1 MTVIDKISFRFRMAD
16 EQFARNLYA
25 DWDGFCRRCV
35 TDILEEFFSRYD
47 NKGDYIE
54 VDRLDLDLGSIPQ
67 EKFYDEFPARLR
79 ETLERNFVPFAAEQP
94 LASSDDEGTAA
105 GILGRNAMSL
115 AEGKSFENLLH
126 YLKQGFCF
134 PEWAGGDFGLYE
146 EIRHFMEKADYRE
159 RLCAAL
165 AGHPQALAR
174 LLLQLESHQT
184 GKILSGAVGASD
196 AVPLLSL
203 FFSPS
208 FPAGQRERQRMLAL
222 MLEHVPQEVVRFI
235 HGTRES
241 GSLDSMAELLE
252 NPHVRRIMAA
262 ETEHHAEVG
271 LPEYW
276 YRLYGWLLEYYP
288 FNGVPMF
295 GDKRHFRLHLNRSL
309 LSFIHKRTYS
319 AYISKVGL
327 TVQFLQEV
335 FGTDYCL
342 TVLDIIYRRQRLN
355 PDGSPESGDS
365 YVWELYYMLLRLS
378 LIETAQQGTEQHKA
392 VDDGAVSGVSA
403 EPLTALMDRTVPFST
418 WLEDADI
425 PLSAKRDLLE
435 RLARENPESVLH
447 WIKGRP
453 DKGHL
458 KLLASLLAGTPALTW
473 LSGSVSLLLAETVSS
488 LMDRLDRI
496 QPKVS
501 WLKGTEQDKLET
513 IFTLS
518 ILSGIADNTFS
529 ASDSVNGQLL
539 RIAERLYK
547 EITGMEVVI
556 SADGNTVPGQL
567 LDFVDVLSSAGMETD
582 DGTQTYNIQDIPDK
596 ASASENGYGISSL
609 RELLSGNHVPEAAK
623 RRILLQW
630 FDTYRGDEARFLSA
644 LDAGHL
650 MESVV
655 RILGGTMLRQ
665 TVMRMAADRLDTYGT
680 VADGTPVLL
689 LDWLTDNMADIAE
702 IFSRTETDLWIS
714 LLRWMADSKSI
725 RNTVSDNGAMDA
737 ASLLLCALDDGREIT
752 TDRLDRL
759 AALTLHN
766 SHSRTGVEINVI
778 PAFLSYIRKRTL
790 SARWTDMDDVRAA
803 FERSLDGT
811 DDIGGWLRTAAY
823 SSARKWEV
831 FWHVAAEQPGEV
843 CRLIKENLAS
853 DKGTVALWGDI
864 AEVPAL
870 LALIRH
876 TDGTLADSL
885 ANTVQLLE
893 ASAHESGL
901 FSGGSAG
908 LEHSL
913 AEALLLFIATETDI
927 AGMDA
932 QTAVRRFISYWHR
945 AVTGQED
952 YPETD
957 RERWKK
963 LEQTAVDALQN
974 GIAVMKD
981 ITGETE
987 DYTGKKDT
995 KSGTAD
1001 DAEDSGYKSHD
1012 TLSGNVEETDDAL
1025 LAEQLAW
1032 LMSPSVSDT
1041 AKSQRLR
1048 HYARWQPELLWRLM
1062 RQATV
1067 TAGLDSPNAPMP
1079 FRQWAS
1085 WLGREALLETVS
1097 ENSLS
1102 LAETLRQT
1110 MEALAVRYGIGETE
1124 LTEALAV
1131 FMAGHSSGRTYYAD
1145 SSAIVREYITALNRI
1160 GAMPAM
1166 QISGEASATDSS
1178 GQEPAQAQTT
1188 EADKSLSTTMDAHT
1202 SEEQVLVERLVE
1214 EIEAALHLEETEKAL
1229 KEAAQPEYIEVPNA
1243 GLCLLALW
1251 LPRLF
1256 DMLGLLETG
1265 ADGKKDFKDT
1275 DTRIRAIFVLQRL
1288 VTDEKREYKEQELA
1302 FNRILAACPFSVPLP
1317 KTLELTDT
1325 ELQTVESMLAGVKSN
1340 WNKLK
1345 GTSVKGFQ
1353 RSFIERPGKLEQRE
1367 DKWVLYVEERSYD
1380 ILLDSLPWSYRRIR
1394 LPWLKKRMD
1403 VVWRD
1408 KEEFDF
1414 ENYNN

>member
-79 ETLERNFVPFAAEQP
+79 ETLERNFVPFATEQP
-94 LASSDDEGTAA
+94 LASSDDEGTDA
-105 GILGRNAMSL
+105 GILGRNATSL
-115 AEGKSFENLLH
+115 ADEKRFENLLH
-126 YLKQGFCF
+126 YLKHGFCF
-134 PEWAGGDFGLYE
+134 PEWAGSDFGLYE
-146 EIRHFMEKADYRE
+146 EIRHFMEKADFRE
-159 RLCAAL
+159 RLCAVL

-262 ETEHHAEVG
+262 ETEYHAEVG

-319 AYISKVGL
+319 AYISKAGL

-378 LIETAQQGTEQHKA
+378 LIEPAQQGTEQHKA

-403 EPLTALMDRTVPFST
+403 EPLAALTGRTVPFST

-425 PLSAKRDLLE
+425 PHSAKRDLLE
-435 RLARENPESVLH
+435 RLARENLESLLH

-458 KLLASLLAGTPALTW
+458 RLLASLLAGTPALTW

-529 ASDSVNGQLL
+529 ASDTVNGQLL
-539 RIAERLYK
+539 RIAESLYK
-547 EITGMEVVI
+547 EITEMEVI
-556 SADGNTVPGQL
+556 PADRNTVPGQL
-567 LDFVDVLSSAGMETD
+567 LEFVDVLSSAGMETD

-609 RELLSGNHVPEAAK
+609 RELLSGNHVPEDAK

-644 LDAGHL
+644 LDAGQL
-650 MESVV
+650 LESVV

-665 TVMRMAADRLDTYGT
+665 TVMRMAADRTDTYK
-680 VADGTPVLL
+680 AKEDSTPVFL

-714 LLRWMADSKSI
+714 LLRWMADSKGI

-737 ASLLLCALDDGREIT
+737 ASLLLRALDDGREIT

-759 AALTLHN
+759 AALTLHR
-766 SHSRTGVEINVI
+766 SYSRTGAEVNVI
-778 PAFLSYIRKRTL
+778 PALLSYIRKRTL
-790 SARWTDMDDVRAA
+790 SARRTDMDDARTA

-823 SSARKWEV
+823 TSEGKREV
-831 FWHVAAEQPGEV
+831 FRHAAAKQPGEV
-843 CRLIKENLAS
+843 CCLIRESSAS
-853 DKGTVALWGDI
+853 DKGTMALWGDI

-876 TDGTLADSL
+876 TDGALADAL

-957 RERWKK
+957 RERWEK
-963 LEQTAVDALQN
+963 LEQTAVDALQD
-974 GIAVMKD
+974 GITVIKD

-987 DYTGKKDT
+987 NYTDKKDME
-995 KSGTAD
+995 SGTAD
-1001 DAEDSGYKSHD
+1001 YAEDSGYKSHD

-1048 HYARWQPELLWRLM
+1048 QYARWQPELLWRLM
-1062 RQATV
+1062 RQAAV
-1067 TAGLDSPNAPMP
+1067 TAGPDSADAPIP

-1110 MEALAVRYGIGETE
+1110 MEALATRYGIGEAV
-1124 LTEALAV
+1124 LTEALAA

-1145 SSAIVREYITALNRI
+1145 SFVIVREYITALNRI
-1160 GAMPAM
+1160 GAMPTV
-1166 QISGEASATDSS
+1166 QIGGDVPTMVSS
-1178 GQEPAQAQTT
+1178 GQESAQSQTT
-1188 EADKSLSTTMDAHT
+1188 EADSRLSATMDGHT
-1202 SEEQVLVERLVE
+1202 PEEKVFVERLVE
-1214 EIEAALHLEETEKAL
+1214 EMEAALHLEETEKAL

-1256 DMLGLLETG
+1256 DMLGLLVTG
-1265 ADGKKDFKDT
+1265 ADGKKDLKDT
-1275 DTRIRAIFVLQRL
+1275 DARIRGIFILQRL

-1325 ELQTVESMLAGVKSN
+1325 EVQTVESMLAGVKSN
-1340 WNKLK
+1340 WDKLK

-1353 RSFIERPGKLEQRE
+1353 KSFIERPGKLEQRE

>member
-79 ETLERNFVPFAAEQP
+79 ETLERNFVPFATEQP
-94 LASSDDEGTAA
+94 LASSDDEGMAA

-115 AEGKSFENLLH
+115 AEEKSFENLLH
-126 YLKQGFCF
+126 YLKHGFCF
-134 PEWAGGDFGLYE
+134 PEWAGSDFSLYE
-146 EIRHFMEKADYRE
+146 EIRHFMEKANFRE
-159 RLCAAL
+159 SLCAVL

-196 AVPLLSL
+196 AVSLLSL

-208 FPAGQRERQRMLAL
+208 FPAGQRELQRMLAL

-262 ETEHHAEVG
+262 EMEHHAEVG

-319 AYISKVGL
+319 AYISKAGL

-378 LIETAQQGTEQHKA
+378 LIEPAQQGTEQHKA

-403 EPLTALMDRTVPFST
+403 EPLAALMDWRVPFST

-425 PLSAKRDLLE
+425 PHSAKRDLLE
-435 RLARENPESVLH
+435 RLSRENPESLLH

-458 KLLASLLAGTPALTW
+458 RLLASLLAGTPASTW

-488 LMDRLDRI
+488 LMDRLDKL
-496 QPKVS
+496 QADVS

-529 ASDSVNGQLL
+529 ASDTVNGQLL
-539 RIAERLYK
+539 RIAESLYK
-547 EITGMEVVI
+547 EITEMEVI
-556 SADGNTVPGQL
+556 PADGNTVPGQL
-567 LDFVDVLSSAGMETD
+567 LDFVGVLSSAGMVAD

-596 ASASENGYGISSL
+596 ASENGYGISSL
-609 RELLSGNHVPEAAK
+609 QELLSGNHVPEAAK

-630 FDTYRGDEARFLSA
+630 LDTYRGDEARFLSA

-655 RILGGTMLRQ
+655 HILGGTMLRQ
-665 TVMRMAADRLDTYGT
+665 TVMRMAVSYIVTHETKEDS
-680 VADGTPVLL
+680 TPVLL

-714 LLRWMADSKSI
+714 LLRWMADSKGI

-737 ASLLLCALDDGREIT
+737 ASLLLRALDVGREIT

-759 AALTLHN
+759 AALTMHR
-766 SHSRTGVEINVI
+766 SYFRTGAEVNVI
-778 PAFLSYIRKRTL
+778 PAFLSHIRKRTL
-790 SARWTDMDDVRAA
+790 SARRTDMDDARTA

-823 SSARKWEV
+823 TSEGKREV
-831 FWHVAAEQPGEV
+831 FRHAAAEQPSEV
-843 CRLIKENLAS
+843 CRLIRESSAS
-853 DKGTVALWGDI
+853 DKGTMALWGDI

-876 TDGTLADSL
+876 TDGALADVL
-885 ANTVQLLE
+885 ANTVRLLE
-893 ASAHESGL
+893 TSAYESGL

-927 AGMDA
+927 AGMNA

-945 AVTGQED
+945 AVTGQEG

-957 RERWKK
+957 RERWEK
-963 LEQTAVDALQN
+963 LEQTAVDALQD
-974 GIAVMKD
+974 GIAVIKD
-981 ITGETE
+981 ITGEAE
-987 DYTGKKDT
+987 NYTGEKDT

-1001 DAEDSGYKSHD
+1001 DADDSGYKSHD
-1012 TLSGNVEETDDAL
+1012 TFSGNEEETNDAL
-1025 LAEQLAW
+1025 LTEQLAW

-1048 HYARWQPELLWRLM
+1048 HYARWQPEMFWRLM
-1062 RQATV
+1062 RQAAV

-1110 MEALAVRYGIGETE
+1110 MEAL
-1124 LTEALAV
+1124 
-1131 FMAGHSSGRTYYAD
+1131 
-1145 SSAIVREYITALNRI
+1145 SA
-1160 GAMPAM
+1160 
-1166 QISGEASATDSS
+1166 
-1178 GQEPAQAQTT
+1178 
-1188 EADKSLSTTMDAHT
+1188 
-1202 SEEQVLVERLVE
+1202 
-1214 EIEAALHLEETEKAL
+1214 
-1229 KEAAQPEYIEVPNA
+1229 
-1243 GLCLLALW
+1243 
-1251 LPRLF
+1251 
-1256 DMLGLLETG
+1256 
-1265 ADGKKDFKDT
+1265 
-1275 DTRIRAIFVLQRL
+1275 
-1288 VTDEKREYKEQELA
+1288 
-1302 FNRILAACPFSVPLP
+1302 
-1317 KTLELTDT
+1317 
-1325 ELQTVESMLAGVKSN
+1325 
-1340 WNKLK
+1340 
-1345 GTSVKGFQ
+1345 
-1353 RSFIERPGKLEQRE
+1353 
-1367 DKWVLYVEERSYD
+1367 
-1380 ILLDSLPWSYRRIR
+1380 
-1394 LPWLKKRMD
+1394 
-1403 VVWRD
+1403 
-1408 KEEFDF
+1408 
-1414 ENYNN
+1414 

>member
-1 MTVIDKISFRFRMAD
+1 MTVIDKISFSFRMAD
-16 EQFARNLYA
+16 EPFARGLYV
-25 DWDGFCRRCV
+25 DWDRFCRCCV
-35 TDILEEFFSRYD
+35 TDILEEFFSKYD

-79 ETLERNFVPFAAEQP
+79 ETLERNFVPFVTEQP

-115 AEGKSFENLLH
+115 AEEKSFGNLLH
-126 YLKQGFCF
+126 YLKHGFCF
-134 PEWAGGDFGLYE
+134 PEWAGGDFSLYE

-159 RLCAAL
+159 RLCAVL
-165 AGHPQALAR
+165 AVHPQALAR

-184 GKILSGAVGASD
+184 GIILSGAVGVSD

-208 FPAGQRERQRMLAL
+208 FPTGQRERQRMLAL

-241 GSLDSMAELLE
+241 GSLDSMAELLD
-252 NPHVRRIMAA
+252 NPQVRRIMSA
-262 ETEHHAEVG
+262 ETEHHAEID

-288 FNGVPMF
+288 FNGVPMY

-319 AYISKVGL
+319 AYISKAGL
-327 TVQFLQEV
+327 TMQFLQEV
-335 FGTDYCL
+335 FGTDHFL
-342 TVLDIIYRRQRLN
+342 TVLDIIYHRQRLN

-378 LIETAQQGTEQHKA
+378 LIEPAQQGTEQHKA
-392 VDDGAVSGVSA
+392 VDDGAVSDVSA
-403 EPLTALMDRTVPFST
+403 EPLAALMGRTVPFST

-435 RLARENPESVLH
+435 RLARENPESLQH

-458 KLLASLLAGTPALTW
+458 RLLASLLAGTPALTW

-496 QPKVS
+496 QTKVS
-501 WLKGTEQDKLET
+501 WLRETEQDKLET
-513 IFTLS
+513 IFTIS
-518 ILSGIADNTFS
+518 VLSGIADNTFS
-529 ASDSVNGQLL
+529 ASDSVSGQLL

-547 EITGMEVVI
+547 EITEIEVI
-556 SADGNTVPGQL
+556 PADGNAVPGQL
-567 LDFVDVLSSAGMETD
+567 LEFVGVLSSAGMVTD
-582 DGTQTYNIQDIPDK
+582 DGTQIYNIQDIPDK

-609 RELLSGNHVPEAAK
+609 QELLSGNHVPEAAK

-644 LDAGHL
+644 LDAGQL
-650 MESVV
+650 LESVV
-655 RILGGTMLRQ
+655 RILGGTMLRL
-665 TVMRMAADRLDTYGT
+665 TVMRMAISYIVTHETKGDS
-680 VADGTPVLL
+680 TPVLL
-689 LDWLTDNMADIAE
+689 LNWLTDNMADIAE

-714 LLRWMADSKSI
+714 LLRWMADSKGI

-737 ASLLLCALDDGREIT
+737 ASLLLRALDDGREIT

-759 AALTLHN
+759 AELTMHR
-766 SHSRTGVEINVI
+766 SYFCTGAEVNVI
-778 PAFLSYIRKRTL
+778 PAFLSYVRKRTP
-790 SARWTDMDDVRAA
+790 SAHWTDMDDARAA

-811 DDIGGWLRTAAY
+811 DEIGGWLRIAAY
-823 SSARKWEV
+823 TSARKREV
-831 FWHVAAEQPGEV
+831 FRHATAEQPGEV
-843 CRLIKENLAS
+843 CRLIRESIAP
-853 DKGTVALWGDI
+853 DKGTVALWSSI
-864 AEVPAL
+864 AEVPVL
-870 LALIRH
+870 LALVRH
-876 TDGTLADSL
+876 QDGALADAL
-885 ANTVQLLE
+885 ANTVRLLE
-893 ASAHESGL
+893 TSAHESGL

-908 LEHSL
+908 LKHSL

-945 AVTGQED
+945 AVTGQEG

-957 RERWKK
+957 WERWKK
-963 LEQTAVDALQN
+963 LEQTAVDALQD
-974 GIAVMKD
+974 GITVIKD
-981 ITGETE
+981 IAGETE
-987 DYTGKKDT
+987 DYTGKKDME
-995 KSGTAD
+995 SGTAD

-1012 TLSGNVEETDDAL
+1012 TFSGNEEETDDAL
-1025 LAEQLAW
+1025 LTEQLAW

-1062 RQATV
+1062 RQASV
-1067 TAGLDSPNAPMP
+1067 TASSDSPDASIP
-1079 FRQWAS
+1079 FRQWGS

-1110 MEALAVRYGIGETE
+1110 MEALTARYGIGEAV
-1124 LTEALAV
+1124 LTEALAA
-1131 FMAGHSSGRTYYAD
+1131 FMAGHSSGRTSYAG
-1145 SSAIVREYITALNRI
+1145 SSAIVREYIKALNRI
-1160 GAMPAM
+1160 SAMPAM
-1166 QISGEASATDSS
+1166 QIGGEASATVSCGEES
-1178 GQEPAQAQTT
+1178 AQFQTT
-1188 EADKSLSTTMDAHT
+1188 EADNCLSAVMDDHAP
-1202 SEEQVLVERLVE
+1202 EKQVPVERLVRE
-1214 EIEAALHLEETEKAL
+1214 MEAALHLEETERVL
-1229 KEAAQPEYIEVPNA
+1229 KEATQPQYLEVPNA
-1243 GLCLLALW
+1243 GLCMLVLW

-1256 DMLGLLETG
+1256 DMLGLLETR
-1265 ADGKKDFKDT
+1265 ADGKKDFRDIGA
-1275 DTRIRAIFVLQRL
+1275 RIRAIFVLQRL
-1288 VTDEKREYKEQELA
+1288 VTDEHREYKEQELA
-1302 FNRILAACPFSVPLP
+1302 FNRILTTCPFCVPLP

-1325 ELQTVESMLAGVKSN
+1325 EVQTVESMLAGVRSN
-1340 WNKLK
+1340 WDKLK

-1353 RSFIERPGKLEQRE
+1353 RSFIERPGKLEQRD

-1380 ILLDSLPWSYRRIR
+1380 ILLDSLPWSYCTIR
-1394 LPWLKKRMD
+1394 LPWLKKRIE
-1403 VVWRD
+1403 VVWRER
-1408 KEEFDF
+1408 KEFDS
-1414 ENYNN
+1414 

>member
-1 MTVIDKISFRFRMAD
+1 M
-16 EQFARNLYA
+16 
-25 DWDGFCRRCV
+25 
-35 TDILEEFFSRYD
+35 
-47 NKGDYIE
+47 
-54 VDRLDLDLGSIPQ
+54 
-67 EKFYDEFPARLR
+67 
-79 ETLERNFVPFAAEQP
+79 
-94 LASSDDEGTAA
+94 
-105 GILGRNAMSL
+105 
-115 AEGKSFENLLH
+115 
-126 YLKQGFCF
+126 
-134 PEWAGGDFGLYE
+134 
-146 EIRHFMEKADYRE
+146 
-159 RLCAAL
+159 
-165 AGHPQALAR
+165 
-174 LLLQLESHQT
+174 
-184 GKILSGAVGASD
+184 
-196 AVPLLSL
+196 
-203 FFSPS
+203 
-208 FPAGQRERQRMLAL
+208 
-222 MLEHVPQEVVRFI
+222 
-235 HGTRES
+235 
-241 GSLDSMAELLE
+241 
-252 NPHVRRIMAA
+252 
-262 ETEHHAEVG
+262 
-271 LPEYW
+271 
-276 YRLYGWLLEYYP
+276 
-288 FNGVPMF
+288 
-295 GDKRHFRLHLNRSL
+295 
-309 LSFIHKRTYS
+309 
-319 AYISKVGL
+319 
-327 TVQFLQEV
+327 
-335 FGTDYCL
+335 
-342 TVLDIIYRRQRLN
+342 
-355 PDGSPESGDS
+355 
-365 YVWELYYMLLRLS
+365 
-378 LIETAQQGTEQHKA
+378 
-392 VDDGAVSGVSA
+392 
-403 EPLTALMDRTVPFST
+403 
-418 WLEDADI
+418 
-425 PLSAKRDLLE
+425 
-435 RLARENPESVLH
+435 
-447 WIKGRP
+447 
-453 DKGHL
+453 
-458 KLLASLLAGTPALTW
+458 
-473 LSGSVSLLLAETVSS
+473 
-488 LMDRLDRI
+488 MDRLDRI

-501 WLKGTEQDKLET
+501 WLKGAEQDKLET

-529 ASDSVNGQLL
+529 ASDTVNGQLL
-539 RIAERLYK
+539 RIAESLYK
-547 EITGMEVVI
+547 EITEMEVI
-556 SADGNTVPGQL
+556 PADGNTVPGQL
-567 LDFVDVLSSAGMETD
+567 LDFVDALSSAGMVTD
-582 DGTQTYNIQDIPDK
+582 DGTQTYNKDIPGK
-596 ASASENGYGISSL
+596 ASENGYGISSL

-630 FDTYRGDEARFLSA
+630 FDTYRGDEARSLSA

-665 TVMRMAADRLDTYGT
+665 TVMRMAADRTATYGT
-680 VADGTPVLL
+680 EDGNTPVLL
-689 LDWLTDNMADIAE
+689 LDWLTGNMTDIAE
-702 IFSRTETDLWIS
+702 IFSRTETGLWIS
-714 LLRWMADSKSI
+714 LLRWMANPKGI

-737 ASLLLCALDDGREIT
+737 ASLLLRALNDGREIT

-759 AALTLHN
+759 AELTMHRFYP
-766 SHSRTGVEINVI
+766 RTGAEVNVI
-778 PAFLSYIRKRTL
+778 PALLSNMRKRTL
-790 SARWTDMDDVRAA
+790 SVRRTDRDDALAA

-811 DDIGGWLRTAAY
+811 DEIGGWLRIAAY
-823 SSARKWEV
+823 TSARKREV
-831 FWHVAAEQPGEV
+831 FRYAAAKQPGEV

-870 LALIRH
+870 LALVRH
-876 TDGTLADSL
+876 TDGVLADAL
-885 ANTVQLLE
+885 ANTVRLLE
-893 ASAHESGL
+893 TSVYESGL

-913 AEALLLFIATETDI
+913 AEALLLFIATETNI
-927 AGMDA
+927 AGLDV

-957 RERWKK
+957 WERWKK
-963 LEQTAVDALQN
+963 LEQTAVDALQD
-974 GIAVMKD
+974 GITVIKD
-981 ITGETE
+981 ITGEAE
-987 DYTGKKDT
+987 NYTGEKDT

-1012 TLSGNVEETDDAL
+1012 TFSGNEEETNDAL
-1025 LAEQLAW
+1025 LTEQLAW

-1062 RQATV
+1062 RQASV
-1067 TAGLDSPNAPMP
+1067 TAGPDCADALIP

-1160 GAMPAM
+1160 GAMPTV
-1166 QISGEASATDSS
+1166 QIGGDVPTMVSS
-1178 GQEPAQAQTT
+1178 GQEFAQAQTT
-1188 EADKSLSTTMDAHT
+1188 EADKSLSATMDNRT
-1202 SEEQVLVERLVE
+1202 SEGQVLVEQLVE
-1214 EIEAALHLEETEKAL
+1214 EMKAAIHLEETEKAL

-1265 ADGKKDFKDT
+1265 ADGKKDFRDT
-1275 DTRIRAIFVLQRL
+1275 DARIRAIFVLQRL

-1353 RSFIERPGKLEQRE
+1353 KSFIERPGKLEQRE
-1367 DKWVLYVEERSYD
+1367 DKWVLYVEKRSYD

>member
-79 ETLERNFVPFAAEQP
+79 ETLERNFVPFATKQP
-94 LASSDDEGTAA
+94 LASSDDEGTDA
-105 GILGRNAMSL
+105 GILGRNATSL
-115 AEGKSFENLLH
+115 ADEKRFENLLH
-126 YLKQGFCF
+126 YLKHGFCF
-134 PEWAGGDFGLYE
+134 PEWAGGDFSLYE
-146 EIRHFMEKADYRE
+146 EIRHFMEKADFRE
-159 RLCAAL
+159 RLCAVL
-165 AGHPQALAR
+165 AGHPQALTR

-319 AYISKVGL
+319 AYISKAGL

-378 LIETAQQGTEQHKA
+378 LIEPAQQGTEQHKA

-403 EPLTALMDRTVPFST
+403 EPLAALTGRRVSFST

-425 PLSAKRDLLE
+425 PHSAKRDLLE
-435 RLARENPESVLH
+435 RLARENPESLLH

-488 LMDRLDRI
+488 LMDWLDRI

-501 WLKGTEQDKLET
+501 WLKGTEQDKLGT

-529 ASDSVNGQLL
+529 ASDTVNGQLL
-539 RIAERLYK
+539 RIAERLNR

-556 SADGNTVPGQL
+556 SADGRTVPEQL
-567 LDFVDVLSSAGMETD
+567 LEFVGVLSSAGMVTD

-609 RELLSGNHVPEAAK
+609 QELLSGNHVPEAAK

-650 MESVV
+650 LESVV

-665 TVMRMAADRLDTYGT
+665 TVMRMAADHITAYRTEEDSMS
-680 VADGTPVLL
+680 VLL
-689 LDWLTDNMADIAE
+689 LDWLTGNMADTAE

-714 LLRWMADSKSI
+714 LLRWMADSKGI
-725 RNTVSDNGAMDA
+725 RNTVSDNGTMDA
-737 ASLLLCALDDGREIT
+737 VSLLFRALDDGREIT

-759 AALTLHN
+759 AEMHR
-766 SHSRTGVEINVI
+766 SYSRTGAEVNVI
-778 PAFLSYIRKRTL
+778 PAFLSYVRKRTP
-790 SARWTDMDDVRAA
+790 SAHWTDMDDARAA

-823 SSARKWEV
+823 TSARKREV
-831 FWHVAAEQPGEV
+831 FRHAAAEQPGEV
-843 CRLIKENLAS
+843 CCLIKENLAS
-853 DKGTVALWGDI
+853 DKGTMALWGDI

-876 TDGTLADSL
+876 TDGALADAL
-885 ANTVQLLE
+885 ANTVRLLE
-893 ASAHESGL
+893 TSAHESGL

-927 AGMDA
+927 AGMDV

-957 RERWKK
+957 RERWEK
-963 LEQTAVDALQN
+963 LEQTAVDALQD
-974 GIAVMKD
+974 GITVIKD
-981 ITGETE
+981 ITGGTE
-987 DYTGKKDT
+987 NYTGEKDT

-1001 DAEDSGYKSHD
+1001 HAEDSVYKSHD
-1012 TLSGNVEETDDAL
+1012 TLSGNVEETNDAL

-1041 AKSQRLR
+1041 AKLQRLR
-1048 HYARWQPELLWRLM
+1048 HYARWQPKLLWRLM
-1062 RQATV
+1062 RQVAV

-1097 ENSLS
+1097 ENSLL

-1110 MEALAVRYGIGETE
+1110 MEALAARYGIGEAV
-1124 LTEALAV
+1124 LTEALAA
-1131 FMAGHSSGRTYYAD
+1131 FMAGHTSGRTYYAD
-1145 SSAIVREYITALNRI
+1145 SFVIVREYITALNRI
-1160 GAMPAM
+1160 GAMPTV
-1166 QISGEASATDSS
+1166 QIGGDVPTTASS
-1178 GQEPAQAQTT
+1178 GQESAQAQTT
-1188 EADKSLSTTMDAHT
+1188 GSDNSLSATKNDHT
-1202 SEEQVLVERLVE
+1202 LEKQVLVEQLVE
-1214 EIEAALHLEETEKAL
+1214 EMETALHLKETEKAL
-1229 KEAAQPEYIEVPNA
+1229 KEAAQPEYIEVLNA

-1265 ADGKKDFKDT
+1265 ADGKKDFRDT
-1275 DTRIRAIFVLQRL
+1275 DARIRAIFVLQRL

-1394 LPWLKKRMD
+1394 LPWLKMRMD

>member
-35 TDILEEFFSRYD
+35 TDILEEFFSKYD

-79 ETLERNFVPFAAEQP
+79 ETLERNFVPFATEQP
-94 LASSDDEGTAA
+94 LASSGDKGMAA

-115 AEGKSFENLLH
+115 AVEKRFENLLH
-126 YLKQGFCF
+126 YLKHGFCF
-134 PEWAGGDFGLYE
+134 PEWAGSDFGLYE

-235 HGTRES
+235 HGTREP

-262 ETEHHAEVG
+262 ETEYHAEVG

-295 GDKRHFRLHLNRSL
+295 GDKRHFRLHLNRNL

-319 AYISKVGL
+319 AYISKAGL

-378 LIETAQQGTEQHKA
+378 LIEPAQQGTEQHKA

-403 EPLTALMDRTVPFST
+403 EQIAALMDRTVPFST

-425 PLSAKRDLLE
+425 PHSAKRDLLE
-435 RLARENPESVLH
+435 RLARENPESLLH
-447 WIKGRP
+447 WIKDRP

-458 KLLASLLAGTPALTW
+458 RLLVSLLAGTPALTW

-496 QPKVS
+496 QTNVS

-529 ASDSVNGQLL
+529 ASDTVNGQLL
-539 RIAERLYK
+539 RIAECLYK
-547 EITGMEVVI
+547 EITEMEVI
-556 SADGNTVPGQL
+556 PAGGNTVPGQL
-567 LDFVDVLSSAGMETD
+567 LEFVGVLSSAGMVTD
-582 DGTQTYNIQDIPDK
+582 DGTQTYNIQDIPGK
-596 ASASENGYGISSL
+596 VSENGYGISSL
-609 RELLSGNHVPEAAK
+609 QELLSGNYVPEATK

-630 FDTYRGDEARFLSA
+630 FDTYRDDEARFLSA

-665 TVMRMAADRLDTYGT
+665 TVMRMVANRTATYET
-680 VADGTPVLL
+680 KEDSTPVLL

-714 LLRWMADSKSI
+714 LLRWTADSKGI

-737 ASLLLCALDDGREIT
+737 ASLLLRALNDGREIT

-759 AALTLHN
+759 AELTMHR
-766 SHSRTGVEINVI
+766 SYSRAGAEVNVI
-778 PAFLSYIRKRTL
+778 PALLSYIRKRTL
-790 SARWTDMDDVRAA
+790 SAHWTDMDDARAA

-823 SSARKWEV
+823 TSEGKREV
-831 FWHVAAEQPGEV
+831 FRHAAAEQPGEV

-853 DKGTVALWGDI
+853 DKGSVALWGDI
-864 AEVPAL
+864 AEVPVL

-876 TDGTLADSL
+876 TDGALADVL
-885 ANTVQLLE
+885 ANTVRLLE
-893 ASAHESGL
+893 TSAYESGL

-908 LEHSL
+908 LELSL

-945 AVTGQED
+945 AVTGQEG

-957 RERWKK
+957 WERWKK
-963 LEQTAVDALQN
+963 LEQTAVDALQD
-974 GIAVMKD
+974 GITVIKY
-981 ITGETE
+981 IIGETE
-987 DYTGKKDT
+987 NYTGEKDT
-995 KSGTAD
+995 KSGTTD
-1001 DAEDSGYKSHD
+1001 NVEDSGYKSQD
-1012 TLSGNVEETDDAL
+1012 TLSGNVEKTDDAL
-1025 LAEQLAW
+1025 LAGELAW

-1048 HYARWQPELLWRLM
+1048 QYARWQPELLWRLM
-1062 RQATV
+1062 RQAAV
-1067 TAGLDSPNAPMP
+1067 TAGPDSADTPIP

-1110 MEALAVRYGIGETE
+1110 MEALAAWYGIGETE
-1124 LTEALAV
+1124 LTEALAA

-1145 SSAIVREYITALNRI
+1145 SSVIVREYITALNRI
-1160 GAMPAM
+1160 GAMPTV
-1166 QISGEASATDSS
+1166 QIGGDVPTMVSS
-1178 GQEPAQAQTT
+1178 GQESAQAQTT
-1188 EADKSLSTTMDAHT
+1188 EADNSLSATMNDHT
-1202 SEEQVLVERLVE
+1202 LEKQVLVEQLVE
-1214 EIEAALHLEETEKAL
+1214 EMKAALHLKETEKAL
-1229 KEAAQPEYIEVPNA
+1229 KEVAQPEYIEVPNA

-1256 DMLGLLETG
+1256 DMLGLLETD
-1265 ADGKKDFKDT
+1265 ADGKKDFRDT
-1275 DTRIRAIFVLQRL
+1275 DARIRAIFVLQRL

-1317 KTLELTDT
+1317 KILELTDT
-1325 ELQTVESMLAGVKSN
+1325 EVQTVESMLAGVKSN

-1353 RSFIERPGKLEQRE
+1353 KSFIERPGKLEQRE

>member
-16 EQFARNLYA
+16 EQFVRNLYA

-35 TDILEEFFSRYD
+35 TDILEEFFSKYD
-47 NKGDYIE
+47 NTGDYIE
-54 VDRLDLDLGSIPQ
+54 VDCLNLDLGSIPQ
-67 EKFYDEFPARLR
+67 EKFYDEFPVRLR
-79 ETLERNFVPFAAEQP
+79 ETLERNFVPFATEQP
-94 LASSDDEGTAA
+94 LASSDDEGTDA
-105 GILGRNAMSL
+105 GILGRNATSL
-115 AEGKSFENLLH
+115 AEEKSFENLLH
-126 YLKQGFCF
+126 YLKHGFCF
-134 PEWAGGDFGLYE
+134 PEWAGSDFGLYE
-146 EIRHFMEKADYRE
+146 EIRHFMEKADSRE

-203 FFSPS
+203 FFSLS

-252 NPHVRRIMAA
+252 NPHVRRIMSA

-355 PDGSPESGDS
+355 PDGSPESEDS

-403 EPLTALMDRTVPFST
+403 EPLAALTGRTVPFST

-425 PLSAKRDLLE
+425 PHSAKRDLLE
-435 RLARENPESVLH
+435 RLARENPESLLH

-458 KLLASLLAGTPALTW
+458 RLLASLLAGTPALTG

-496 QPKVS
+496 QTKVS

-529 ASDSVNGQLL
+529 ASDTVSGQLL
-539 RIAERLYK
+539 RIAESLYK
-547 EITGMEVVI
+547 EITEMEVI
-556 SADGNTVPGQL
+556 PADGNTVPGQL
-567 LDFVDVLSSAGMETD
+567 LEFVGVLSSAGMVTD

-596 ASASENGYGISSL
+596 ASENGYGISSL
-609 RELLSGNHVPEAAK
+609 RELLSGNHIPETAK

-630 FDTYRGDEARFLSA
+630 FDTYRDDEARFLSA

-665 TVMRMAADRLDTYGT
+665 TVMQMAADRLDTYGT
-680 VADGTPVLL
+680 VADGTSVLL

-714 LLRWMADSKSI
+714 LLRWMADSKGI

-737 ASLLLCALDDGREIT
+737 ASLLLRALDDGREIT

-759 AALTLHN
+759 AVLTLHY
-766 SHSRTGVEINVI
+766 SHSRTGAEVNVI
-778 PAFLSYIRKRTL
+778 PAFLSYIRKQTA
-790 SARWTDMDDVRAA
+790 SARRTDRDDARAA

-823 SSARKWEV
+823 TSEGKREV
-831 FWHVAAEQPGEV
+831 FRHAAAEQPGEV

-870 LALIRH
+870 LALARH
-876 TDGTLADSL
+876 TDGALADAL

-927 AGMDA
+927 AGMDV

-957 RERWKK
+957 RERWEK
-963 LEQTAVDALQN
+963 LEQTAVDALQD
-974 GIAVMKD
+974 GITVIKD
-981 ITGETE
+981 ISGETE
-987 DYTGKKDT
+987 NYTDKKDT

-1032 LMSPSVSDT
+1032 LMSPPVSDT

-1048 HYARWQPELLWRLM
+1048 QYARWQPELLWRLM
-1062 RQATV
+1062 RQAAV

-1085 WLGREALLETVS
+1085 WLGREALFETVS

-1110 MEALAVRYGIGETE
+1110 MEALAARYGIGEAV
-1124 LTEALAV
+1124 LTEALAA

-1145 SSAIVREYITALNRI
+1145 SFVIVREYITALNRI
-1160 GAMPAM
+1160 GAMPTV
-1166 QISGEASATDSS
+1166 QIGGDVPTTASSS
-1178 GQEPAQAQTT
+1178 QESAQSQTT
-1188 EADKSLSTTMDAHT
+1188 EADNSLSATMDDHT

-1214 EIEAALHLEETEKAL
+1214 EIEAALHLKEAEKAL

-1256 DMLGLLETG
+1256 DMLGLLEAN
-1265 ADGKKDFKDT
+1265 ADGKKDLRDT
-1275 DTRIRAIFVLQRL
+1275 AARIRAIFILQRL
-1288 VTDEKREYKEQELA
+1288 VTEEKREYREQELA
-1302 FNRILAACPFSVPLP
+1302 LNRILTGCPFHVPLP
-1317 KTLELTDT
+1317 RTLELTDNEIRT
-1325 ELQTVESMLAGVKSN
+1325 AESMLSGVKAN
-1340 WNKLK
+1340 WDKMK

-1353 RSFIERPGKLEQRE
+1353 KSFIERPGKLEQRE

-1380 ILLDSLPWSYRRIR
+1380 ILLDSLPWSYRTIR
-1394 LPWLKKRMD
+1394 LPWLKKRIN
-1403 VVWRD
+1403 VIWRD

>member
-79 ETLERNFVPFAAEQP
+79 ETLERNFVPFATEQP
-94 LASSDDEGTAA
+94 LASSGDEETAA
-105 GILGRNAMSL
+105 GILGRNVMSL
-115 AEGKSFENLLH
+115 AEEKSFENLLH
-126 YLKQGFCF
+126 YLKHGFCF
-134 PEWAGGDFGLYE
+134 PEWAGSDFGLYE
-146 EIRHFMEKADYRE
+146 EIRHFMEKADYWE
-159 RLCAAL
+159 RLCAVL

-184 GKILSGAVGASD
+184 GKILSGAIGASD

-208 FPAGQRERQRMLAL
+208 FPVGQQERQRMLAL

-252 NPHVRRIMAA
+252 NPHVRCIMAA
-262 ETEHHAEVG
+262 ETEHHAEIG

-319 AYISKVGL
+319 AYISKAGL

-378 LIETAQQGTEQHKA
+378 LIEPAQQGTEQHKA
-392 VDDGAVSGVSA
+392 VDDGAVSDVSA
-403 EPLTALMDRTVPFST
+403 EPLAALTGRTVPFST
-418 WLEDADI
+418 WLEDANI
-425 PLSAKRDLLE
+425 PHSAKRDLLE
-435 RLARENPESVLH
+435 RLARENPESLLH

-458 KLLASLLAGTPALTW
+458 RLLASLLAGTPALTW

-496 QPKVS
+496 QTKVS

-529 ASDSVNGQLL
+529 ASDTVNGQLL
-539 RIAERLYK
+539 RIAESLYK
-547 EITGMEVVI
+547 EITEMEVI
-556 SADGNTVPGQL
+556 PADGNTVPGQL
-567 LDFVDVLSSAGMETD
+567 LEFVGVLSSAGMVTD

-655 RILGGTMLRQ
+655 HILGGTMLRQ
-665 TVMRMAADRLDTYGT
+665 TVMRM
-680 VADGTPVLL
+680 VADHITAYRTEEDSMSVLL
-689 LDWLTDNMADIAE
+689 LDWLTGNMADTAE

-714 LLRWMADSKSI
+714 LLRWMADSKGI

-737 ASLLLCALDDGREIT
+737 ASLLLRALDVGREIT

-766 SHSRTGVEINVI
+766 SHSRTGAEVNVI
-778 PAFLSYIRKRTL
+778 PAFLSYIRKRTP
-790 SARWTDMDDVRAA
+790 SARITDRNDARAA

-811 DDIGGWLRTAAY
+811 DDIGGWLRTVAY
-823 SSARKWEV
+823 TSEGKRKV
-831 FWHVAAEQPGEV
+831 FRHVAAEQPGEV

-853 DKGTVALWGDI
+853 DKGTVTLWGDI

-870 LALIRH
+870 LALARH
-876 TDGTLADSL
+876 TDGALADSL

-927 AGMDA
+927 AGMDV

-957 RERWKK
+957 WERWKK
-963 LEQTAVDALQN
+963 LEQTAVDALQD
-974 GIAVMKD
+974 GITVIKD
-981 ITGETE
+981 ITGEAE
-987 DYTGKKDT
+987 NYTGEKNT

-1012 TLSGNVEETDDAL
+1012 TFSGNEKETNDAL
-1025 LAEQLAW
+1025 LTEQLAW

-1062 RQATV
+1062 RQASV
-1067 TAGLDSPNAPMP
+1067 TAGPDCADALIP

-1110 MEALAVRYGIGETE
+1110 MEALAVRYGIRETE

-1145 SSAIVREYITALNRI
+1145 SSAIVREYIAALNRI

-1178 GQEPAQAQTT
+1178 GQESAQAQTT
-1188 EADKSLSTTMDAHT
+1188 EADNSLSATMDDHT

-1214 EIEAALHLEETEKAL
+1214 EIEAALHLKEAEKAL

-1265 ADGKKDFKDT
+1265 ADGKKDFRDT
-1275 DTRIRAIFVLQRL
+1275 DARIRAIFVLQRL

-1353 RSFIERPGKLEQRE
+1353 KSFIERPGKLEQRE

>member
-35 TDILEEFFSRYD
+35 TDILEEFFSKYD

-79 ETLERNFVPFAAEQP
+79 ETLERNFVPFATEQP
-94 LASSDDEGTAA
+94 LASSGNEGTAA
-105 GILGRNAMSL
+105 GILGRNATSL
-115 AEGKSFENLLH
+115 ADEKRFENLLH
-126 YLKQGFCF
+126 YLKHGFCF
-134 PEWAGGDFGLYE
+134 PEWAGSDFGLYE

-159 RLCAAL
+159 RLCAVL
-165 AGHPQALAR
+165 AGHPQALTR

-184 GKILSGAVGASD
+184 GKILSGAVGISD

-241 GSLDSMAELLE
+241 GSLDSMAERLE
-252 NPHVRRIMAA
+252 NSHVRRIMAA
-262 ETEHHAEVG
+262 ETEYHAEVG

-319 AYISKVGL
+319 AYISKAGL

-378 LIETAQQGTEQHKA
+378 LIEPAQQGTEQHKA

-403 EPLTALMDRTVPFST
+403 EPLAALTGRRVPFST

-425 PLSAKRDLLE
+425 PHSAKRDLLE
-435 RLARENPESVLH
+435 RLARENPESLLH

-458 KLLASLLAGTPALTW
+458 RLLASLLAGTPALTW

-501 WLKGTEQDKLET
+501 WLKGTEQDKLGT

-529 ASDSVNGQLL
+529 ASDTVNGQLL
-539 RIAERLYK
+539 RIAESLYK
-547 EITGMEVVI
+547 EITEMEVI
-556 SADGNTVPGQL
+556 PADGNTVPGQL
-567 LDFVDVLSSAGMETD
+567 LDFVGVLSSAGMVTD

-596 ASASENGYGISSL
+596 ASENGYGISSL
-609 RELLSGNHVPEAAK
+609 QELLSGNHVPEAAK

-630 FDTYRGDEARFLSA
+630 LDTYRGDEARFLSA

-650 MESVV
+650 LESVV
-655 RILGGTMLRQ
+655 RILSGTMLRQ
-665 TVMRMAADRLDTYGT
+665 TVMRIAADHITAYRTEEDSMS
-680 VADGTPVLL
+680 VLL
-689 LDWLTDNMADIAE
+689 LDWLTGNMPDIAE

-714 LLRWMADSKSI
+714 LLRWTADSKGI

-737 ASLLLCALDDGREIT
+737 ASLLLRALDVGREIT
-752 TDRLDRL
+752 TDKLDRL
-759 AALTLHN
+759 AELTMHR
-766 SHSRTGVEINVI
+766 SYSRTGAEVNVI
-778 PAFLSYIRKRTL
+778 PALLSYVRKRTP
-790 SARWTDMDDVRAA
+790 SAHWTDMDDARAA

-823 SSARKWEV
+823 TSARKREV
-831 FWHVAAEQPGEV
+831 FRHATAEQPGEV

-876 TDGTLADSL
+876 TDGALADAL
-885 ANTVQLLE
+885 ANTVRLLE
-893 ASAHESGL
+893 TSAHESGL

-913 AEALLLFIATETDI
+913 AEALLLFIATETNI

-957 RERWKK
+957 RERWEK
-963 LEQTAVDALQN
+963 LVQTAVNALQD

-981 ITGETE
+981 IAGETE
-987 DYTGKKDT
+987 DYTGKKDME
-995 KSGTAD
+995 SGTAD
-1001 DAEDSGYKSHD
+1001 DAEDSGYKSQD

-1048 HYARWQPELLWRLM
+1048 HYARWQPEMLWRLM
-1062 RQATV
+1062 RQAAV
-1067 TAGLDSPNAPMP
+1067 TAGPDSADTPIP
-1079 FRQWAS
+1079 FRQWVS

-1097 ENSLS
+1097 ENSLL

-1110 MEALAVRYGIGETE
+1110 MEALAAQYGIGEAV
-1124 LTEALAV
+1124 LTEALAA
-1131 FMAGHSSGRTYYAD
+1131 FMAGHSSDRTYYAD
-1145 SSAIVREYITALNRI
+1145 SFVIVREYITALNRI

-1166 QISGEASATDSS
+1166 QISGEASATDSA
-1178 GQEPAQAQTT
+1178 GQESAQVQTT
-1188 EADKSLSTTMDAHT
+1188 EADNSLSATMDGHT
-1202 SEEQVLVERLVE
+1202 PQEKVLVERLVE
-1214 EIEAALHLEETEKAL
+1214 EMEAALHLEETEKAL

-1275 DTRIRAIFVLQRL
+1275 DARIRAIFVLQRL

-1353 RSFIERPGKLEQRE
+1353 KSFIERPGKLEQRE

>member
-54 VDRLDLDLGSIPQ
+54 VDCLNLDLGSIPQ
-67 EKFYDEFPARLR
+67 EKFYDEFPSRLR
-79 ETLERNFVPFAAEQP
+79 ETLERNFVPFVTEQP
-94 LASSDDEGTAA
+94 LASSGDEGTAA
-105 GILGRNAMSL
+105 GILGQNAMSL
-115 AEGKSFENLLH
+115 AVEKRFENLLH
-126 YLKQGFCF
+126 YLKHGFCF
-134 PEWAGGDFGLYE
+134 PEWAGSDFGLYE

-159 RLCAAL
+159 RLCAVL

-252 NPHVRRIMAA
+252 NPHVRCIMSA

-319 AYISKVGL
+319 AYISKAGL

-378 LIETAQQGTEQHKA
+378 LIEPAQQGTEQHKA
-392 VDDGAVSGVSA
+392 VDDGAVSGVST
-403 EPLTALMDRTVPFST
+403 EPLAALTGRTVPFST

-425 PLSAKRDLLE
+425 PHSAKRDLLE
-435 RLARENPESVLH
+435 RLARENPESLLH

-458 KLLASLLAGTPALTW
+458 RLLASLLAGTPALTW

-501 WLKGTEQDKLET
+501 WLKGAEQDKLET

-529 ASDSVNGQLL
+529 ASDTVNGQLL
-539 RIAERLYK
+539 RIAESLYK
-547 EITGMEVVI
+547 EITEMEVI
-556 SADGNTVPGQL
+556 PADRNTVPGQL
-567 LDFVDVLSSAGMETD
+567 LEFVDVLSSAGMETD
-582 DGTQTYNIQDIPDK
+582 DGTQTYNKDIPGK
-596 ASASENGYGISSL
+596 ASENGYGISSL

-630 FDTYRGDEARFLSA
+630 FDTYRGDEARSLSA

-655 RILGGTMLRQ
+655 HILGGTMLRQ

-714 LLRWMADSKSI
+714 LLRWMADSKGI

-737 ASLLLCALDDGREIT
+737 ASLLLRALDVGREIT

-759 AALTLHN
+759 AVLTLHN
-766 SHSRTGVEINVI
+766 SHSRTDAEVNAI
-778 PAFLSYIRKRTL
+778 PAFLSYVRK
-790 SARWTDMDDVRAA
+790 WTPYAHWTNMDDA
-803 FERSLDGT
+803 
-811 DDIGGWLRTAAY
+811 
-823 SSARKWEV
+823 
-831 FWHVAAEQPGEV
+831 
-843 CRLIKENLAS
+843 
-853 DKGTVALWGDI
+853 
-864 AEVPAL
+864 
-870 LALIRH
+870 
-876 TDGTLADSL
+876 L

-945 AVTGQED
+945 AVTGQEG

-957 RERWKK
+957 WERWKK
-963 LEQTAVDALQN
+963 LEQTAVDALQD
-974 GIAVMKD
+974 GITVIKD

-987 DYTGKKDT
+987 NYTGEKDT

-1001 DAEDSGYKSHD
+1001 HAEDSGYKSHD
-1012 TLSGNVEETDDAL
+1012 TLSGNVEKTDDAL

-1062 RQATV
+1062 RQASVTV
-1067 TAGLDSPNAPMP
+1067 GPDSPDAPIP
-1079 FRQWAS
+1079 FRQWVS

-1110 MEALAVRYGIGETE
+1110 MEALSAWYGIGETE
-1124 LTEALAV
+1124 LTEALAA
-1131 FMAGHSSGRTYYAD
+1131 FMAGHTSGRTYYAD
-1145 SSAIVREYITALNRI
+1145 SFVIVREYITALNRI
-1160 GAMPAM
+1160 GAMPTV
-1166 QISGEASATDSS
+1166 QIGGDVPTTASSS
-1178 GQEPAQAQTT
+1178 QESAQSQTT
-1188 EADKSLSTTMDAHT
+1188 EADNSLSATMDDHT

-1214 EIEAALHLEETEKAL
+1214 EIEAALHLKEAEKAL

-1265 ADGKKDFKDT
+1265 ANGKKDFRDT
-1275 DTRIRAIFVLQRL
+1275 DARIRAIFVLQRL

-1353 RSFIERPGKLEQRE
+1353 KSFIERPGKLEQRE
-1367 DKWVLYVEERSYD
+1367 DKWVLYVEKRSYD

>member
-35 TDILEEFFSRYD
+35 TDILEEFFSKYD

-79 ETLERNFVPFAAEQP
+79 ETLERNFVPFATEQP
-94 LASSDDEGTAA
+94 LASSDDEGMAA

-115 AEGKSFENLLH
+115 AEEKSFENLLH
-126 YLKQGFCF
+126 YLKHGFCF
-134 PEWAGGDFGLYE
+134 PEWAGSDFGLYE
-146 EIRHFMEKADYRE
+146 EVRHFMEKADFRE
-159 RLCAAL
+159 RLCAVL
-165 AGHPQALAR
+165 AGHSQAFAR

-196 AVPLLSL
+196 AIPLLSL

-319 AYISKVGL
+319 AYISKAGL

-365 YVWELYYMLLRLS
+365 YVRELYYMLLRLS
-378 LIETAQQGTEQHKA
+378 LLEPAQQGTEQHKA

-403 EPLTALMDRTVPFST
+403 EPLAALTGRTVPFST

-425 PLSAKRDLLE
+425 PHSAKRDLLE
-435 RLARENPESVLH
+435 RLARENPESLLH

-496 QPKVS
+496 QTKVS
-501 WLKGTEQDKLET
+501 WLKGAEQDKLET

-529 ASDSVNGQLL
+529 ASDTVNGQLL

-547 EITGMEVVI
+547 KITGMEVVI

-567 LDFVDVLSSAGMETD
+567 LEFVGVLSSAGMVTD

-596 ASASENGYGISSL
+596 VSENGYGISSL
-609 RELLSGNHVPEAAK
+609 QELLSGNHIPEAAK

-630 FDTYRGDEARFLSA
+630 FDTYQSDEARFLSA

-665 TVMRMAADRLDTYGT
+665 TLMRMAADRLDTYGT
-680 VADGTPVLL
+680 VADGTLVLL

-714 LLRWMADSKSI
+714 LLRWMADSKGI

-737 ASLLLCALDDGREIT
+737 ASLLLHALDDGRVIT

-759 AALTLHN
+759 AELTLHR
-766 SHSRTGVEINVI
+766 SHSRTGAEVNVI
-778 PAFLSYIRKRTL
+778 PALLSYIRKRTL
-790 SARWTDMDDVRAA
+790 SARWTDMDDARAA

-823 SSARKWEV
+823 TSARKREV
-831 FWHVAAEQPGEV
+831 FRHAAAEQPGEV
-843 CRLIKENLAS
+843 CCLIKENLAS
-853 DKGTVALWGDI
+853 DKGTMALWGDI

-876 TDGTLADSL
+876 TDGALADAL
-885 ANTVQLLE
+885 ANTVRLLE
-893 ASAHESGL
+893 TSAYESGL

-927 AGMDA
+927 AGMDV

-957 RERWKK
+957 RERWEK
-963 LEQTAVDALQN
+963 LEQTAVDALQD
-974 GIAVMKD
+974 GITVIKD

-987 DYTGKKDT
+987 NYTGEKDT

-1001 DAEDSGYKSHD
+1001 YAEDSGYKSQD

-1048 HYARWQPELLWRLM
+1048 HYARWQPGLLWRLI
-1062 RQATV
+1062 RQAAV
-1067 TAGLDSPNAPMP
+1067 SASSDSPDASIP

-1145 SSAIVREYITALNRI
+1145 SSAIVREYIAALNRI

-1178 GQEPAQAQTT
+1178 GQESAQAQTT
-1188 EADKSLSTTMDAHT
+1188 EADKSLSATMDNRT
-1202 SEEQVLVERLVE
+1202 SEGQVLVEQLVE
-1214 EIEAALHLEETEKAL
+1214 EMEAALHLKETEKAL

-1275 DTRIRAIFVLQRL
+1275 DARIRAIFVLQRL
-1288 VTDEKREYKEQELA
+1288 VTDERREK
-1302 FNRILAACPFSVPLP
+1302 
-1317 KTLELTDT
+1317 
-1325 ELQTVESMLAGVKSN
+1325 
-1340 WNKLK
+1340 NKY
-1345 GTSVKGFQ
+1345 
-1353 RSFIERPGKLEQRE
+1353 I
-1367 DKWVLYVEERSYD
+1367 
-1380 ILLDSLPWSYRRIR
+1380 
-1394 LPWLKKRMD
+1394 
-1403 VVWRD
+1403 
-1408 KEEFDF
+1408 
-1414 ENYNN
+1414 

>member
-25 DWDGFCRRCV
+25 DWDGFCHRCV
-35 TDILEEFFSRYD
+35 TDILEEFFSKYD

-79 ETLERNFVPFAAEQP
+79 ETLERNFMPFVTEQP
-94 LASSDDEGTAA
+94 LASSGDEGTAA
-105 GILGRNAMSL
+105 GILGRNVMSL
-115 AEGKSFENLLH
+115 AEEKSFENLLH

-134 PEWAGGDFGLYE
+134 PEWAGGDFSLYE
-146 EIRHFMEKADYRE
+146 EIRYFMEKANFRE
-159 RLCAAL
+159 RLCAVL

-252 NPHVRRIMAA
+252 NPHVRCIMAA

-276 YRLYGWLLEYYP
+276 YRLYDWLLEYYP

-319 AYISKVGL
+319 AYISKAGL

-378 LIETAQQGTEQHKA
+378 LIEPAQQGTEQHKA

-403 EPLTALMDRTVPFST
+403 EPLAALTGRRVPFST

-425 PLSAKRDLLE
+425 PHSAKRDLLE
-435 RLARENPESVLH
+435 RLARENPESLLH
-447 WIKGRP
+447 WIKDRP

-458 KLLASLLAGTPALTW
+458 RLLASLLAGTPALTW

-529 ASDSVNGQLL
+529 ASDTVNGQLL
-539 RIAERLYK
+539 RIAESLYK
-547 EITGMEVVI
+547 EITEIEVI
-556 SADGNTVPGQL
+556 PADGNAVPGQM
-567 LDFVDVLSSAGMETD
+567 LDFVDALSSAGMVTD
-582 DGTQTYNIQDIPDK
+582 DGTQIYNIQDIPDK

-609 RELLSGNHVPEAAK
+609 QELLSGNHVPEATK

-644 LDAGHL
+644 LDAGQL
-650 MESVV
+650 LESVV

-665 TVMRMAADRLDTYGT
+665 TVMRMAADRTDIYK
-680 VADGTPVLL
+680 AKEDSTPVFL

-714 LLRWMADSKSI
+714 LLRWMADSKGI

-737 ASLLLCALDDGREIT
+737 ASLLLRALDDGREIT

-759 AALTLHN
+759 AALTLHR
-766 SHSRTGVEINVI
+766 SYSRTGAEVNVI
-778 PAFLSYIRKRTL
+778 PALLSYIRKRTL
-790 SARWTDMDDVRAA
+790 SARRTDMDDARTA

-823 SSARKWEV
+823 TSEGKREV
-831 FWHVAAEQPGEV
+831 FRHAAAKQPGEV
-843 CRLIKENLAS
+843 CCLIRESSAS
-853 DKGTVALWGDI
+853 DKGTMALWGDI

-870 LALIRH
+870 LTLIRH
-876 TDGTLADSL
+876 TDGALADAL

-957 RERWKK
+957 RERWEK
-963 LEQTAVDALQN
+963 LEQTAVDALQD

-981 ITGETE
+981 IAGETE
-987 DYTGKKDT
+987 DYTGKKDME
-995 KSGTAD
+995 SGTVD
-1001 DAEDSGYKSHD
+1001 DAEDSGYKSQD
-1012 TLSGNVEETDDAL
+1012 TLSGNVEETDNAL

-1048 HYARWQPELLWRLM
+1048 HYVRWQPGLLWRIM

-1067 TAGLDSPNAPMP
+1067 TASSDSPDASIP

-1110 MEALAVRYGIGETE
+1110 MEALAARYGIGETE
-1124 LTEALAV
+1124 LTEALAA

-1145 SSAIVREYITALNRI
+1145 SSAIVREYIAALNRI
-1160 GAMPAM
+1160 GAMPTV
-1166 QISGEASATDSS
+1166 QIGGDVPTTASS
-1178 GQEPAQAQTT
+1178 GQESAQSQTT
-1188 EADKSLSTTMDAHT
+1188 
-1202 SEEQVLVERLVE
+1202 
-1214 EIEAALHLEETEKAL
+1214 
-1229 KEAAQPEYIEVPNA
+1229 EAAQPEYIEVPNA

-1275 DTRIRAIFVLQRL
+1275 DARIRAIFVLQRL

-1325 ELQTVESMLAGVKSN
+1325 EIQTVESMLAGVKSN

-1345 GTSVKGFQ
+1345 GTSAKGFQ
-1353 RSFIERPGKLEQRE
+1353 KSFIERPGKLEQRE
-1367 DKWVLYVEERSYD
+1367 DKWVLYVEKRSYD

>member
-35 TDILEEFFSRYD
+35 TDILEEFFSKYD

-79 ETLERNFVPFAAEQP
+79 ETLERNFVPFATEQP
-94 LASSDDEGTAA
+94 LASSGDEGTAA
-105 GILGRNAMSL
+105 GILGRNATSL
-115 AEGKSFENLLH
+115 VVEKRFENLLH
-126 YLKQGFCF
+126 YLKHGFCF
-134 PEWAGGDFGLYE
+134 PEWAGDDFSLYE

-208 FPAGQRERQRMLAL
+208 FPAGQQERQRMLAL

-252 NPHVRRIMAA
+252 NPHVRCIMAA
-262 ETEHHAEVG
+262 ETEHHAEIG

-319 AYISKVGL
+319 AYISKAGL

-378 LIETAQQGTEQHKA
+378 LIEPAQQGTEQHKA
-392 VDDGAVSGVSA
+392 VDDGAVSDVSA
-403 EPLTALMDRTVPFST
+403 EPLAALTGRTLPFST

-425 PLSAKRDLLE
+425 PHSAKKDLLE
-435 RLARENPESVLH
+435 RLARENPESLLH

-458 KLLASLLAGTPALTW
+458 RLLASLLAGTPASTW

-496 QPKVS
+496 QTKVS

-529 ASDSVNGQLL
+529 ASYTVNGQLL
-539 RIAERLYK
+539 RIAESLYK
-547 EITGMEVVI
+547 EITEMEVI
-556 SADGNTVPGQL
+556 PADGNTVPVQL
-567 LDFVDVLSSAGMETD
+567 LDFVDALSSAGMVTD
-582 DGTQTYNIQDIPDK
+582 DGTQTYNKDIPDK
-596 ASASENGYGISSL
+596 ASENGYGISSL
-609 RELLSGNHVPEAAK
+609 QELLSGNHVPEDAK

-655 RILGGTMLRQ
+655 HILGGTMLRQ
-665 TVMRMAADRLDTYGT
+665 TVMRMAVDHITAYRTEEDSMS
-680 VADGTPVLL
+680 VLL

-714 LLRWMADSKSI
+714 LLRWMADSKGI

-737 ASLLLCALDDGREIT
+737 ASLLLRALDVGREIT

-766 SHSRTGVEINVI
+766 SHSRTGAEVNVI

-790 SARWTDMDDVRAA
+790 SARRTDRNDVRAA

-823 SSARKWEV
+823 PSARKWEV
-831 FWHVAAEQPGEV
+831 FRHVAAEQPGEV

-853 DKGTVALWGDI
+853 DKGTMALWGDI
-864 AEVPAL
+864 AEIPAL

-876 TDGTLADSL
+876 TDGALADAL

-893 ASAHESGL
+893 ASTHESGL

-945 AVTGQED
+945 AVTGQEG

-957 RERWKK
+957 WERWKK
-963 LEQTAVDALQN
+963 LEQTAVDALQD
-974 GIAVMKD
+974 GITVIKD

-987 DYTGKKDT
+987 NYTGEKDT

-1001 DAEDSGYKSHD
+1001 YAEDSGYKSQD

-1048 HYARWQPELLWRLM
+1048 HYARWQPGLLWRLM

-1067 TAGLDSPNAPMP
+1067 TASSDSPDASIP

-1085 WLGREALLETVS
+1085 WLGREALIETVS

-1110 MEALAVRYGIGETE
+1110 MEALATRYGIGEAV
-1124 LTEALAV
+1124 LTEALAA

-1145 SSAIVREYITALNRI
+1145 SFVIVREYIKALNRI
-1160 GAMPAM
+1160 GAMPTV
-1166 QISGEASATDSS
+1166 QIGGDVPTMVSS
-1178 GQEPAQAQTT
+1178 GQESAQSQTT
-1188 EADKSLSTTMDAHT
+1188 EADSRLSATMDGHAP
-1202 SEEQVLVERLVE
+1202 EEQVLVERLVE
-1214 EIEAALHLEETEKAL
+1214 EMEAALHLEETKKTL

-1275 DTRIRAIFVLQRL
+1275 DARIRAIFVLQRL

-1325 ELQTVESMLAGVKSN
+1325 EIQTVESMLAGVKSN
-1340 WNKLK
+1340 WDKLK

-1394 LPWLKKRMD
+1394 LPWLKKKIN
-1403 VVWRD
+1403 VIWRD

>member
-35 TDILEEFFSRYD
+35 TDILEEFFSKYD

-79 ETLERNFVPFAAEQP
+79 ETLERNFVPFATEQP
-94 LASSDDEGTAA
+94 LASSGDEGTAA
-105 GILGRNAMSL
+105 GILGRNATSL
-115 AEGKSFENLLH
+115 VVEKSFENLLH
-126 YLKQGFCF
+126 YLKHGFCF
-134 PEWAGGDFGLYE
+134 PEWAGSDFGLYE
-146 EIRHFMEKADYRE
+146 EVRHFMEKADYRE
-159 RLCAAL
+159 RLCAVL

-262 ETEHHAEVG
+262 ETEHHAEIG

-319 AYISKVGL
+319 AYISKAGL

-378 LIETAQQGTEQHKA
+378 LIEPAQQGTEQHKA

-403 EPLTALMDRTVPFST
+403 ESLAALTGRRVPFST

-425 PLSAKRDLLE
+425 PHSAKRDLLE
-435 RLARENPESVLH
+435 RLARENPESLLH

-458 KLLASLLAGTPALTW
+458 RLLASLLAGTPALTW

-529 ASDSVNGQLL
+529 ASDSVSGQLL

-547 EITGMEVVI
+547 EITGMKVVI

-567 LDFVDVLSSAGMETD
+567 LDFVDVLSSAGMVTD
-582 DGTQTYNIQDIPDK
+582 DGTQTYNKDIPDK
-596 ASASENGYGISSL
+596 ASENGYGISSL
-609 RELLSGNHVPEAAK
+609 QELLSGNHVPEDAK

-655 RILGGTMLRQ
+655 RILGGTMLRK
-665 TVMRMAADRLDTYGT
+665 TVMRMAADRTDTYE
-680 VADGTPVLL
+680 AKEDSTPVFL
-689 LDWLTDNMADIAE
+689 LDWLTDNMADIAK

-714 LLRWMADSKSI
+714 LLRWMADSKGI

-759 AALTLHN
+759 AVLTLHN
-766 SHSRTGVEINVI
+766 SHSRTDAEVNAI
-778 PAFLSYIRKRTL
+778 PAFLSYVRK
-790 SARWTDMDDVRAA
+790 WTPYAHWTNMDDA
-803 FERSLDGT
+803 
-811 DDIGGWLRTAAY
+811 
-823 SSARKWEV
+823 
-831 FWHVAAEQPGEV
+831 
-843 CRLIKENLAS
+843 
-853 DKGTVALWGDI
+853 
-864 AEVPAL
+864 
-870 LALIRH
+870 
-876 TDGTLADSL
+876 L

-945 AVTGQED
+945 AVTGQEG

-957 RERWKK
+957 WERWKK
-963 LEQTAVDALQN
+963 LEQTAVDALQD
-974 GIAVMKD
+974 GITVIKD

-987 DYTGKKDT
+987 NYTGEKDT

-1001 DAEDSGYKSHD
+1001 HAEDSGYKSHD
-1012 TLSGNVEETDDAL
+1012 TLSGNVEKTDDAL

-1062 RQATV
+1062 RQASVTV
-1067 TAGLDSPNAPMP
+1067 GPDSPDAPIP
-1079 FRQWAS
+1079 FRQWVS

-1110 MEALAVRYGIGETE
+1110 MEALSAWYGIGETE
-1124 LTEALAV
+1124 LTEALAA
-1131 FMAGHSSGRTYYAD
+1131 FMAGHTSGRTYYAD
-1145 SSAIVREYITALNRI
+1145 SFVIVREYITALNRI
-1160 GAMPAM
+1160 GAMPTV
-1166 QISGEASATDSS
+1166 QIGGDVPTTASSS
-1178 GQEPAQAQTT
+1178 QESAQSQTT
-1188 EADKSLSTTMDAHT
+1188 EADNSLSATMDDHT

-1214 EIEAALHLEETEKAL
+1214 EIEAALHLKEAEKAL

-1265 ADGKKDFKDT
+1265 ANGKKDFRDT
-1275 DTRIRAIFVLQRL
+1275 DARIRAIFVLQRL

-1353 RSFIERPGKLEQRE
+1353 KSFIERPGKLEQRE

>member
-1 MTVIDKISFRFRMAD
+1 MAD

-35 TDILEEFFSRYD
+35 TDILEEFFSKYD

-79 ETLERNFVPFAAEQP
+79 ETLERNFVPFATEQP
-94 LASSDDEGTAA
+94 LASSGDEGTAA
-105 GILGRNAMSL
+105 GILGRNATSL
-115 AEGKSFENLLH
+115 VVEKRFENLLH
-126 YLKQGFCF
+126 YLKHGFCF
-134 PEWAGGDFGLYE
+134 PEWAGDDFSLYE

-208 FPAGQRERQRMLAL
+208 FPAGQQERQRMLAL

-252 NPHVRRIMAA
+252 NPHVRCIMAA
-262 ETEHHAEVG
+262 ETEHHAEIG

-319 AYISKVGL
+319 AYISKAGL

-378 LIETAQQGTEQHKA
+378 LIEPAQQGTEQHKA
-392 VDDGAVSGVSA
+392 VDDGAVSDVSA
-403 EPLTALMDRTVPFST
+403 EPLAALTGRTLPFST

-425 PLSAKRDLLE
+425 PHSAKKDLLE
-435 RLARENPESVLH
+435 RLARENPESLLH

-458 KLLASLLAGTPALTW
+458 RLLASLLAGTPASTW

-496 QPKVS
+496 QTKVS

-529 ASDSVNGQLL
+529 ASYTVNGQLL
-539 RIAERLYK
+539 RIAESLYK
-547 EITGMEVVI
+547 EITEMEVI
-556 SADGNTVPGQL
+556 PADGNTVPVQL
-567 LDFVDVLSSAGMETD
+567 LDFVDALSSAGMVTD
-582 DGTQTYNIQDIPDK
+582 DGTQTYNKDIPDK
-596 ASASENGYGISSL
+596 ASENGYGISSL
-609 RELLSGNHVPEAAK
+609 QELLSGNHVPEDAK

-655 RILGGTMLRQ
+655 HILGGTMLRQ
-665 TVMRMAADRLDTYGT
+665 TVMRMAVDHITAYRTEEDSMS
-680 VADGTPVLL
+680 VLL

-714 LLRWMADSKSI
+714 LLRWMADSKGI

-737 ASLLLCALDDGREIT
+737 ASLLLRALDVGREIT

-766 SHSRTGVEINVI
+766 SHSRTGAEVNVI

-790 SARWTDMDDVRAA
+790 SARRTDRNDVRAA

-823 SSARKWEV
+823 PSARKWEV
-831 FWHVAAEQPGEV
+831 FRHVAAEQPGEV

-853 DKGTVALWGDI
+853 DKGTMALWGDI
-864 AEVPAL
+864 AEIPAL

-876 TDGTLADSL
+876 TDGALADAL

-893 ASAHESGL
+893 ASTHESGL

-945 AVTGQED
+945 AVTGQEG

-957 RERWKK
+957 WERWKK
-963 LEQTAVDALQN
+963 LEQTAVDALQD
-974 GIAVMKD
+974 GITVIKD

-987 DYTGKKDT
+987 NYTGEKDT

-1001 DAEDSGYKSHD
+1001 YAEDSGYKSQD

-1048 HYARWQPELLWRLM
+1048 HYARWQPGLLWRLM

-1067 TAGLDSPNAPMP
+1067 TASSDSPDASIP

-1085 WLGREALLETVS
+1085 WLGREALIETVS

-1110 MEALAVRYGIGETE
+1110 MEALATRYGIGEAV
-1124 LTEALAV
+1124 LTEALAA

-1145 SSAIVREYITALNRI
+1145 SFVIVREYIKALNRI
-1160 GAMPAM
+1160 GAMPTV
-1166 QISGEASATDSS
+1166 QIGGDVPTMVSS
-1178 GQEPAQAQTT
+1178 GQESAQSQTT
-1188 EADKSLSTTMDAHT
+1188 EADSRLSATMDGHAP
-1202 SEEQVLVERLVE
+1202 EEQVLVERLVE
-1214 EIEAALHLEETEKAL
+1214 EMEAALHLEETKKTL

-1275 DTRIRAIFVLQRL
+1275 DARIRAIFVLQRL

-1325 ELQTVESMLAGVKSN
+1325 EIQTVESMLAGVKSN
-1340 WNKLK
+1340 WDKLK

-1394 LPWLKKRMD
+1394 LPWLKKKIN
-1403 VVWRD
+1403 VIWRD

>member
-16 EQFARNLYA
+16 EHFARNLYA

-79 ETLERNFVPFAAEQP
+79 ETLERNFVPFATEQP
-94 LASSDDEGTAA
+94 LASSGDKGMAA

-115 AEGKSFENLLH
+115 AVEKRFENLLH
-126 YLKQGFCF
+126 YLKHGFYF
-134 PEWAGGDFGLYE
+134 PEWIGSDFGLYE
-146 EIRHFMEKADYRE
+146 EIRHFMEKADFRE
-159 RLCAAL
+159 RLCAVL

-252 NPHVRRIMAA
+252 NPHVRRVMAA

-276 YRLYGWLLEYYP
+276 YRLYDWLLEYYP

-319 AYISKVGL
+319 AYISKAGL

-365 YVWELYYMLLRLS
+365 YVRELYYMLLRLS
-378 LIETAQQGTEQHKA
+378 LLEPAQQGTEQHKA

-403 EPLTALMDRTVPFST
+403 EPLAALTGRTVPFST

-425 PLSAKRDLLE
+425 PHSAKRDLLE
-435 RLARENPESVLH
+435 RLARENPESLLH

-567 LDFVDVLSSAGMETD
+567 LDFVDVLSSAGMVTD

-609 RELLSGNHVPEAAK
+609 RELLSGNHIPETAK

-655 RILGGTMLRQ
+655 HILGGTMLRQ

-680 VADGTPVLL
+680 VADGTLVLL

-714 LLRWMADSKSI
+714 LLRWMADSKGI

-737 ASLLLCALDDGREIT
+737 ASLLLRALDVGREIT

-759 AALTLHN
+759 AELTMHY
-766 SHSRTGVEINVI
+766 SHSRTSAEVNVI

-823 SSARKWEV
+823 PSARKWEV
-831 FWHVAAEQPGEV
+831 FRHVAAEQPGEV

-864 AEVPAL
+864 VEVPAL

-876 TDGTLADSL
+876 TDGALADAL
-885 ANTVQLLE
+885 ANTVRLLE
-893 ASAHESGL
+893 TSAYESGL

-927 AGMDA
+927 AGMDV

-957 RERWKK
+957 RERWEK
-963 LEQTAVDALQN
+963 LEQTAVDALQD
-974 GIAVMKD
+974 GITVIKD
-981 ITGETE
+981 ITGGTE
-987 DYTGKKDT
+987 NYTGEKDT

-1001 DAEDSGYKSHD
+1001 HAEDSVYKSHD
-1012 TLSGNVEETDDAL
+1012 TLSGNVEETNDAL

-1041 AKSQRLR
+1041 AKLQRLR
-1048 HYARWQPELLWRLM
+1048 HYARWQPKLLWRLM
-1062 RQATV
+1062 RQVAV

-1097 ENSLS
+1097 ENSLL

-1110 MEALAVRYGIGETE
+1110 MEALAARYGIGEAV
-1124 LTEALAV
+1124 LTEALAT
-1131 FMAGHSSGRTYYAD
+1131 FMAGHTSGRTYYAD
-1145 SSAIVREYITALNRI
+1145 SFVIVREYITALNRI
-1160 GAMPAM
+1160 GAMPTV
-1166 QISGEASATDSS
+1166 QIGGDVPTTASS
-1178 GQEPAQAQTT
+1178 GQESAQAQTT
-1188 EADKSLSTTMDAHT
+1188 GSDNSLSATKNDHT
-1202 SEEQVLVERLVE
+1202 LEKQVLVEQLVE
-1214 EIEAALHLEETEKAL
+1214 EMETALHLKETEKAL

-1256 DMLGLLETG
+1256 DMLGLLETN
-1265 ADGKKDFKDT
+1265 ADGKKDFRDT
-1275 DTRIRAIFVLQRL
+1275 DARIRAIFVLQRL

-1340 WNKLK
+1340 WDKLK

-1353 RSFIERPGKLEQRE
+1353 KSFIERPGKLEQRE

>member
-1 MTVIDKISFRFRMAD
+1 MAD

-35 TDILEEFFSRYD
+35 TDILEEFFSKYD

-79 ETLERNFVPFAAEQP
+79 ETLERNFVPFATEQP
-94 LASSDDEGTAA
+94 LASSDDEGMAA
-105 GILGRNAMSL
+105 GILGRNATSL
-115 AEGKSFENLLH
+115 AEEKSFENLLH
-126 YLKQGFCF
+126 YLKHGFCF
-134 PEWAGGDFGLYE
+134 PEWAGSDFGLYE
-146 EIRHFMEKADYRE
+146 EVRHFMEKADFRE
-159 RLCAAL
+159 RLCAVL
-165 AGHPQALAR
+165 AGHSQAFAR

-319 AYISKVGL
+319 AYISKAGL

-378 LIETAQQGTEQHKA
+378 LIEPAQQGTEQHKA

-403 EPLTALMDRTVPFST
+403 EPLAALTGRTLPFST

-425 PLSAKRDLLE
+425 PHSAKKDLLE
-435 RLARENPESVLH
+435 RLARENPESLLH

-529 ASDSVNGQLL
+529 ASDTVNGQLL

-547 EITGMEVVI
+547 KITGMEVVI

-567 LDFVDVLSSAGMETD
+567 LEFVGVLSSAGMVTD

-609 RELLSGNHVPEAAK
+609 RELLSGNHIPETAK

-650 MESVV
+650 LESVV

-665 TVMRMAADRLDTYGT
+665 TVMRMAADRTDTYE
-680 VADGTPVLL
+680 AKEDSTPVFL

-714 LLRWMADSKSI
+714 LLRWMADSKGI

-759 AALTLHN
+759 AVLTLHN
-766 SHSRTGVEINVI
+766 SHSRTDAEVNAI
-778 PAFLSYIRKRTL
+778 PAFLSYVRK
-790 SARWTDMDDVRAA
+790 WTPYAHWTNMDDALTA

-811 DDIGGWLRTAAY
+811 DDIGGWLRTAVY
-823 SSARKWEV
+823 TSARKREV
-831 FWHVAAEQPGEV
+831 FRHAAAEQPGEV

-870 LALIRH
+870 LALARH
-876 TDGTLADSL
+876 TDGALADAL

-893 ASAHESGL
+893 ASAHESYRHRNGHRRNGCTDGCPQVHFILAPCRYRAGGL
-901 FSGGSAG
+901 PGDRSG
-908 LEHSL
+908 E
-913 AEALLLFIATETDI
+913 
-927 AGMDA
+927 M
-932 QTAVRRFISYWHR
+932 
-945 AVTGQED
+945 
-952 YPETD
+952 
-957 RERWKK
+957 
-963 LEQTAVDALQN
+963 
-974 GIAVMKD
+974 
-981 ITGETE
+981 GET
-987 DYTGKKDT
+987 
-995 KSGTAD
+995 GT
-1001 DAEDSGYKSHD
+1001 DSRGC
-1012 TLSGNVEETDDAL
+1012 
-1025 LAEQLAW
+1025 LAG
-1032 LMSPSVSDT
+1032 
-1041 AKSQRLR
+1041 R
-1048 HYARWQPELLWRLM
+1048 HYGDKRYYWR
-1062 RQATV
+1062 
-1067 TAGLDSPNAPMP
+1067 N
-1079 FRQWAS
+1079 
-1085 WLGREALLETVS
+1085 
-1097 ENSLS
+1097 
-1102 LAETLRQT
+1102 
-1110 MEALAVRYGIGETE
+1110 
-1124 LTEALAV
+1124 
-1131 FMAGHSSGRTYYAD
+1131 
-1145 SSAIVREYITALNRI
+1145 
-1160 GAMPAM
+1160 
-1166 QISGEASATDSS
+1166 
-1178 GQEPAQAQTT
+1178 
-1188 EADKSLSTTMDAHT
+1188 
-1202 SEEQVLVERLVE
+1202 
-1214 EIEAALHLEETEKAL
+1214 
-1229 KEAAQPEYIEVPNA
+1229 
-1243 GLCLLALW
+1243 
-1251 LPRLF
+1251 
-1256 DMLGLLETG
+1256 
-1265 ADGKKDFKDT
+1265 
-1275 DTRIRAIFVLQRL
+1275 
-1288 VTDEKREYKEQELA
+1288 
-1302 FNRILAACPFSVPLP
+1302 
-1317 KTLELTDT
+1317 
-1325 ELQTVESMLAGVKSN
+1325 
-1340 WNKLK
+1340 
-1345 GTSVKGFQ
+1345 
-1353 RSFIERPGKLEQRE
+1353 
-1367 DKWVLYVEERSYD
+1367 
-1380 ILLDSLPWSYRRIR
+1380 
-1394 LPWLKKRMD
+1394 
-1403 VVWRD
+1403 
-1408 KEEFDF
+1408 
-1414 ENYNN
+1414 

>member
-831 FWHVAAEQPGEV
+831 FRHVAAEQPGEV

-1110 MEALAVRYGIGETE
+1110 METLAVRYGIGETE

>member
-79 ETLERNFVPFAAEQP
+79 ETLERNFVPFATEQP
-94 LASSDDEGTAA
+94 LASSGDEGTAA
-105 GILGRNAMSL
+105 GILGRNATSL
-115 AEGKSFENLLH
+115 ADEKRFENLLH
-126 YLKQGFCF
+126 YLKHGFCF
-134 PEWAGGDFGLYE
+134 PEWAGSDFGLYE
-146 EIRHFMEKADYRE
+146 EIRHFMEKADFRE
-159 RLCAAL
+159 RLCAVL

-252 NPHVRRIMAA
+252 NPHVRCIMAA

-319 AYISKVGL
+319 AYISKAGL

-378 LIETAQQGTEQHKA
+378 LIEPAQQGTEQHKA

-403 EPLTALMDRTVPFST
+403 EPLAALTGRTLPFST

-425 PLSAKRDLLE
+425 PHSAKKDLLE
-435 RLARENPESVLH
+435 RLARENPESLLH

-458 KLLASLLAGTPALTW
+458 RLLASLLAGTPALTW

-496 QPKVS
+496 QTKVS

-567 LDFVDVLSSAGMETD
+567 PDFVYALSSAGMVTD
-582 DGTQTYNIQDIPDK
+582 DGTQTYNKDIPDK
-596 ASASENGYGISSL
+596 ASENGYGISSL

-650 MESVV
+650 LESVV

-665 TVMRMAADRLDTYGT
+665 TVMRMAADHITAYRTEEDSMS
-680 VADGTPVLL
+680 VLL
-689 LDWLTDNMADIAE
+689 LDWLTGNMADTAE

-714 LLRWMADSKSI
+714 LLRWMADSKGI
-725 RNTVSDNGAMDA
+725 WNTVSDNGAMNA
-737 ASLLLCALDDGREIT
+737 ASLLLHALDDGREIT

-759 AALTLHN
+759 AELTLHR
-766 SHSRTGVEINVI
+766 SHSRTGAEGNVI
-778 PAFLSYIRKRTL
+778 PAFLSYVRKRTL

-823 SSARKWEV
+823 PSARKWEV
-831 FWHVAAEQPGEV
+831 FRHVAAEQPDEV

-853 DKGTVALWGDI
+853 DKGTVALCGDI

-957 RERWKK
+957 WERWKK
-963 LEQTAVDALQN
+963 LEQTAVDALQD
-974 GIAVMKD
+974 GITVIKD
-981 ITGETE
+981 ITGEAE
-987 DYTGKKDT
+987 NYTGEKDT

-1012 TLSGNVEETDDAL
+1012 TFSGNVEKTDDAL
-1025 LAEQLAW
+1025 LAGELAW

-1041 AKSQRLR
+1041 AKSQWLR
-1048 HYARWQPELLWRLM
+1048 HYARWQSELLWRLM
-1062 RQATV
+1062 RQASMTV
-1067 TAGLDSPNAPMP
+1067 GPDSPDASIP

-1102 LAETLRQT
+1102 LAEILRQT
-1110 MEALAVRYGIGETE
+1110 MEALAARYGIGEAV
-1124 LTEALAV
+1124 LTEALAT
-1131 FMAGHSSGRTYYAD
+1131 FMAGHSSDRTYYAG
-1145 SSAIVREYITALNRI
+1145 SSVIVREYIKALNRI
-1160 GAMPAM
+1160 GAMSTV
-1166 QISGEASATDSS
+1166 QIGGDVPTTASS
-1178 GQEPAQAQTT
+1178 GHEFAQAQTT
-1188 EADKSLSTTMDAHT
+1188 EADNSLSAMMDGHT
-1202 SEEQVLVERLVE
+1202 PEEQVLVERLVE
-1214 EIEAALHLEETEKAL
+1214 EMEAALHLEETEKAL

-1265 ADGKKDFKDT
+1265 ADGKKDFRDT
-1275 DTRIRAIFVLQRL
+1275 DARIRAIFVLQRL
-1288 VTDEKREYKEQELA
+1288 VTDERREYKEQELA
-1302 FNRILAACPFSVPLP
+1302 FNRILVACPFSVPLP
-1317 KTLELTDT
+1317 KTLELTDM
-1325 ELQTVESMLAGVKSN
+1325 ELQTVESMLTGVKSN

>member
-35 TDILEEFFSRYD
+35 TDILEEFFSKYD

-79 ETLERNFVPFAAEQP
+79 ETLERNFVPFATEQP
-94 LASSDDEGTAA
+94 LASSDDEGMAA

-115 AEGKSFENLLH
+115 AEEKSFENLLH
-126 YLKQGFCF
+126 YLKHGFCF
-134 PEWAGGDFGLYE
+134 PEWAGSDFGLYE
-146 EIRHFMEKADYRE
+146 EVRHFMEKADFRE
-159 RLCAAL
+159 RLCAVL
-165 AGHPQALAR
+165 AGHSQAFAR

-319 AYISKVGL
+319 AYISKAGL

-365 YVWELYYMLLRLS
+365 YVRELYYMLLRLS
-378 LIETAQQGTEQHKA
+378 LLEPAQQGTEQHKA

-403 EPLTALMDRTVPFST
+403 EPLAALTGRTVPFST

-425 PLSAKRDLLE
+425 PHSAKRDLLE
-435 RLARENPESVLH
+435 RLARENPESLLH

-496 QPKVS
+496 QTKVS
-501 WLKGTEQDKLET
+501 WLKGAEQDKLET

-529 ASDSVNGQLL
+529 ASDTVNGQLL

-547 EITGMEVVI
+547 KITGMEVVI

-567 LDFVDVLSSAGMETD
+567 LEFVGVLSSAGMVTD

-596 ASASENGYGISSL
+596 VSENGYGISSL
-609 RELLSGNHVPEAAK
+609 QELLSGNHIPEAAK

-630 FDTYRGDEARFLSA
+630 FDTYQSDEARFLSA

-665 TVMRMAADRLDTYGT
+665 TVMRMAADRLDSYGT
-680 VADGTPVLL
+680 VADGTLVLL

-714 LLRWMADSKSI
+714 LLRWMADSKGI

-737 ASLLLCALDDGREIT
+737 ASLLLHALDDGRVIT

-759 AALTLHN
+759 AELTLHR
-766 SHSRTGVEINVI
+766 SHSRTGAEVNVI
-778 PAFLSYIRKRTL
+778 PALLSYIRKRTL
-790 SARWTDMDDVRAA
+790 SARWTDMDDARAA

-823 SSARKWEV
+823 TSARKREV
-831 FWHVAAEQPGEV
+831 FRHAAAEQPGEV
-843 CRLIKENLAS
+843 CCLIKENLAS
-853 DKGTVALWGDI
+853 DKGTMALWGDI

-876 TDGTLADSL
+876 TDGALADAL
-885 ANTVQLLE
+885 ANTVRLLE
-893 ASAHESGL
+893 TSAYESGL

-927 AGMDA
+927 AGMDV

-957 RERWKK
+957 RERWEK
-963 LEQTAVDALQN
+963 LEQTAVDALQD
-974 GIAVMKD
+974 GITVIKD

-987 DYTGKKDT
+987 NYTGEKDT

-1001 DAEDSGYKSHD
+1001 YAEDSGYKSQD

-1048 HYARWQPELLWRLM
+1048 HYARWQPGLLWRLI
-1062 RQATV
+1062 RQAAV
-1067 TAGLDSPNAPMP
+1067 SASSDSPDASIP

-1131 FMAGHSSGRTYYAD
+1131 FMAGHSSGRD
-1145 SSAIVREYITALNRI
+1145 SSAIVREYIAALNRI

-1178 GQEPAQAQTT
+1178 GQESAQAQTT
-1188 EADKSLSTTMDAHT
+1188 EADKSLSATMDNRT
-1202 SEEQVLVERLVE
+1202 SEGQVLVEQLVE
-1214 EIEAALHLEETEKAL
+1214 EMEAALYLKETEKAL

-1265 ADGKKDFKDT
+1265 ADGKKDF
-1275 DTRIRAIFVLQRL
+1275 R
-1288 VTDEKREYKEQELA
+1288 
-1302 FNRILAACPFSVPLP
+1302 
-1317 KTLELTDT
+1317 
-1325 ELQTVESMLAGVKSN
+1325 
-1340 WNKLK
+1340 
-1345 GTSVKGFQ
+1345 GTPMPVSG
-1353 RSFIERPGKLEQRE
+1353 RYLSCNG
-1367 DKWVLYVEERSYD
+1367 W
-1380 ILLDSLPWSYRRIR
+1380 
-1394 LPWLKKRMD
+1394 
-1403 VVWRD
+1403 
-1408 KEEFDF
+1408 
-1414 ENYNN
+1414 

>member
-54 VDRLDLDLGSIPQ
+54 VDCLNLDLGSIPQ
-67 EKFYDEFPARLR
+67 EKFYDEFPSRLR
-79 ETLERNFVPFAAEQP
+79 ETLERNFVPFVTEQP
-94 LASSDDEGTAA
+94 LASSGDEGMAA

-115 AEGKSFENLLH
+115 AVEKRFENLLH
-126 YLKQGFCF
+126 YLKHGFCF
-134 PEWAGGDFGLYE
+134 PEWAGSDFGLYE

-159 RLCAAL
+159 RLCAVL

-252 NPHVRRIMAA
+252 NPHVRCIMSA

-319 AYISKVGL
+319 AYTSKAGL

-378 LIETAQQGTEQHKA
+378 LIEPAQQGTEQHKA
-392 VDDGAVSGVSA
+392 VDDGAVSGVST
-403 EPLTALMDRTVPFST
+403 EPLAALTGRTVPFST

-425 PLSAKRDLLE
+425 PHSAKRDLLE
-435 RLARENPESVLH
+435 RLARENPESLLH

-458 KLLASLLAGTPALTW
+458 RLLASLLAGTPALTW

-501 WLKGTEQDKLET
+501 WLKGAEQDKLET

-529 ASDSVNGQLL
+529 ASDTVNGQLL
-539 RIAERLYK
+539 RIAESLYK
-547 EITGMEVVI
+547 EITEMEVI
-556 SADGNTVPGQL
+556 PADGNTVPGQL
-567 LDFVDVLSSAGMETD
+567 LDFVDALSSAGMVTD
-582 DGTQTYNIQDIPDK
+582 DGTQTYNKDIPGK
-596 ASASENGYGISSL
+596 ASENGYGISSL

-630 FDTYRGDEARFLSA
+630 FDTYRGDEARSLSA

-665 TVMRMAADRLDTYGT
+665 TVMRMAADRTATYGT
-680 VADGTPVLL
+680 EDGNTPVLL
-689 LDWLTDNMADIAE
+689 LDWLTGNMTDIAE
-702 IFSRTETDLWIS
+702 IFSRTETGLWIS
-714 LLRWMADSKSI
+714 LLRWMANPKGI

-737 ASLLLCALDDGREIT
+737 ASLLLRALNDGREIT

-759 AALTLHN
+759 AELTMHRFYP
-766 SHSRTGVEINVI
+766 RTGAEVNVI
-778 PAFLSYIRKRTL
+778 PALLSNMRKRTL
-790 SARWTDMDDVRAA
+790 SVRRTDRDDALAA

-811 DDIGGWLRTAAY
+811 DEIGGWLRIAAY
-823 SSARKWEV
+823 TSARKREV
-831 FWHVAAEQPGEV
+831 FRYAAAKQPGEV

-870 LALIRH
+870 LALVRH
-876 TDGTLADSL
+876 TDGVLADAL
-885 ANTVQLLE
+885 ANTVRLLE
-893 ASAHESGL
+893 TSVYESGL

-913 AEALLLFIATETDI
+913 AEALLLFIATETNI
-927 AGMDA
+927 AGLDV

-957 RERWKK
+957 WERWKK
-963 LEQTAVDALQN
+963 LEQTAVDALQD
-974 GIAVMKD
+974 GITVIKD
-981 ITGETE
+981 ITGEAE
-987 DYTGKKDT
+987 NYTGEKDT

-1012 TLSGNVEETDDAL
+1012 TFSGNEEETNDAL
-1025 LAEQLAW
+1025 LTEQLAW

-1062 RQATV
+1062 RQASV
-1067 TAGLDSPNAPMP
+1067 TAGPDCADALIP

-1160 GAMPAM
+1160 GAMPTV
-1166 QISGEASATDSS
+1166 QIGGDVPTMVSS
-1178 GQEPAQAQTT
+1178 GQEFAQAQTT
-1188 EADKSLSTTMDAHT
+1188 EADKSLSATMDNRT
-1202 SEEQVLVERLVE
+1202 SEGQVLVEQLVE
-1214 EIEAALHLEETEKAL
+1214 EMKAAIHLEETEKAL

-1265 ADGKKDFKDT
+1265 ADGKKDFRDT
-1275 DTRIRAIFVLQRL
+1275 DARIRAIFVLQRL

-1353 RSFIERPGKLEQRE
+1353 KSFIERPGKLEQRE
-1367 DKWVLYVEERSYD
+1367 DKWVLYVEKRSYD

>member
-35 TDILEEFFSRYD
+35 TDILEEFFSKYD

-79 ETLERNFVPFAAEQP
+79 ETLERNFVPFATEQP
-94 LASSDDEGTAA
+94 LASSGDEGTAA
-105 GILGRNAMSL
+105 GILGRNATSL
-115 AEGKSFENLLH
+115 AEEKRFENLLH
-126 YLKQGFCF
+126 YLKHGFCF
-134 PEWAGGDFGLYE
+134 PEWAGSDFGLYE
-146 EIRHFMEKADYRE
+146 EIRHFMEKADFRE
-159 RLCAAL
+159 RLCAVL

-252 NPHVRRIMAA
+252 NPHVRCIMSA

-319 AYISKVGL
+319 AYISKAGL

-378 LIETAQQGTEQHKA
+378 LIEPAQQGTEQHKA
-392 VDDGAVSGVSA
+392 VDDGAVSGVST
-403 EPLTALMDRTVPFST
+403 EPLAALTGRRVPFST

-425 PLSAKRDLLE
+425 PHSAKRDLLE
-435 RLARENPESVLH
+435 RLARENPESLLH

-458 KLLASLLAGTPALTW
+458 RLLASLLAGTPALTW

-496 QPKVS
+496 QTKVS
-501 WLKGTEQDKLET
+501 WLKGAEQDKLET

-529 ASDSVNGQLL
+529 ASDTVNGQLL
-539 RIAERLYK
+539 RIAESLYK
-547 EITGMEVVI
+547 EITEMEVI
-556 SADGNTVPGQL
+556 PADGNTVPGQL
-567 LDFVDVLSSAGMETD
+567 LEFVGVLSYAGMVTD
-582 DGTQTYNIQDIPDK
+582 DGTQTYNIQDIPGK
-596 ASASENGYGISSL
+596 ASTSENGYGISSL

-655 RILGGTMLRQ
+655 HILGGTMLRQ
-665 TVMRMAADRLDTYGT
+665 TVMRMAVSYIVTHETKEDS
-680 VADGTPVLL
+680 TPVLL

-714 LLRWMADSKSI
+714 LLRWMADSKGI

-737 ASLLLCALDDGREIT
+737 ASLLLHALDDGREIT

-759 AALTLHN
+759 AELTLHR
-766 SHSRTGVEINVI
+766 SHSRTGAEVNVI
-778 PAFLSYIRKRTL
+778 PAFLSHIRKRTL
-790 SARWTDMDDVRAA
+790 SARWTDMDDARAA
-803 FERSLDGT
+803 FECSLDGT
-811 DDIGGWLRTAAY
+811 DDIGGWLRTVAY
-823 SSARKWEV
+823 TSEGKREV
-831 FWHVAAEQPGEV
+831 FRHAAAEHPGEV

-864 AEVPAL
+864 AKVPVL
-870 LALIRH
+870 LALARH
-876 TDGTLADSL
+876 TDGALADAL
-885 ANTVQLLE
+885 ANTVRLLE
-893 ASAHESGL
+893 ASAYESGL

-945 AVTGQED
+945 AVTGQEG

-957 RERWKK
+957 WERWKK
-963 LEQTAVDALQN
+963 LEQTAVDALQD
-974 GIAVMKD
+974 GITVIKD

-987 DYTGKKDT
+987 NYTGEKDT

-1001 DAEDSGYKSHD
+1001 YAEDSGYKSHD

-1062 RQATV
+1062 RQAAV
-1067 TAGLDSPNAPMP
+1067 TAGPDSADAPIP
-1079 FRQWAS
+1079 FRQWTS

-1110 MEALAVRYGIGETE
+1110 MEALAARYGIGETE
-1124 LTEALAV
+1124 LTEALAA
-1131 FMAGHSSGRTYYAD
+1131 FMAGHSSDRTYYAD
-1145 SSAIVREYITALNRI
+1145 SSVIVREYITALNRI
-1160 GAMPAM
+1160 GAMPTV
-1166 QISGEASATDSS
+1166 QIGGDVPTTASS
-1178 GQEPAQAQTT
+1178 GQESAQAQTT
-1188 EADKSLSTTMDAHT
+1188 
-1202 SEEQVLVERLVE
+1202 
-1214 EIEAALHLEETEKAL
+1214 
-1229 KEAAQPEYIEVPNA
+1229 EAAQPEYIEVPNA

-1275 DTRIRAIFVLQRL
+1275 DARIRAIFVLQRL

-1353 RSFIERPGKLEQRE
+1353 KSFIERPGKLEQRE

>member
-35 TDILEEFFSRYD
+35 TDILEEFFSKYD

-79 ETLERNFVPFAAEQP
+79 ETLERNFVPFATEQP
-94 LASSDDEGTAA
+94 LASSGDEGTAA
-105 GILGRNAMSL
+105 GILGRNATSL
-115 AEGKSFENLLH
+115 VVEKSFENLLH
-126 YLKQGFCF
+126 YLKHGFCF
-134 PEWAGGDFGLYE
+134 PEWAGSDFGLYE
-146 EIRHFMEKADYRE
+146 EVRHFMEKADYRE
-159 RLCAAL
+159 RLCAVL

-262 ETEHHAEVG
+262 ETEHHAEIG

-319 AYISKVGL
+319 AYISKAGL

-378 LIETAQQGTEQHKA
+378 LIEPAQQGTEQHKA

-403 EPLTALMDRTVPFST
+403 ESLAALTGRRVPFST

-425 PLSAKRDLLE
+425 PHSAKRDLLE
-435 RLARENPESVLH
+435 RLARENPESLLH

-458 KLLASLLAGTPALTW
+458 RLLASLLAGTPALTW

-529 ASDSVNGQLL
+529 ASDSVSGQLL

-547 EITGMEVVI
+547 EITGMKVVI

-567 LDFVDVLSSAGMETD
+567 LDFVDVLSSAGMVTD
-582 DGTQTYNIQDIPDK
+582 DGTQTYNKDIPDK
-596 ASASENGYGISSL
+596 ASENGYGISSL
-609 RELLSGNHVPEAAK
+609 QELLSGNHVPEDAK

-655 RILGGTMLRQ
+655 RILGGTMLRK
-665 TVMRMAADRLDTYGT
+665 TVMRMAADRTDTYE
-680 VADGTPVLL
+680 AKEDSTPVFL
-689 LDWLTDNMADIAE
+689 LDWLTDNMADIAK

-714 LLRWMADSKSI
+714 LLRWMADSKGI

-759 AALTLHN
+759 AVLTLHN
-766 SHSRTGVEINVI
+766 SHSRTDAEVNAI
-778 PAFLSYIRKRTL
+778 PAFLSYVRK
-790 SARWTDMDDVRAA
+790 WTPYAHWTNMDDA
-803 FERSLDGT
+803 
-811 DDIGGWLRTAAY
+811 
-823 SSARKWEV
+823 
-831 FWHVAAEQPGEV
+831 
-843 CRLIKENLAS
+843 
-853 DKGTVALWGDI
+853 
-864 AEVPAL
+864 
-870 LALIRH
+870 
-876 TDGTLADSL
+876 L

-945 AVTGQED
+945 AVTGQEG

-957 RERWKK
+957 WERWKK
-963 LEQTAVDALQN
+963 LEQTAVDALQD
-974 GIAVMKD
+974 GITVIKD

-987 DYTGKKDT
+987 NYTGEKDT

-1001 DAEDSGYKSHD
+1001 HAEDSGYKSHD
-1012 TLSGNVEETDDAL
+1012 TLSGNVEKRMMHCL
-1025 LAEQLAW
+1025 
-1032 LMSPSVSDT
+1032 P
-1041 AKSQRLR
+1041 
-1048 HYARWQPELLWRLM
+1048 
-1062 RQATV
+1062 
-1067 TAGLDSPNAPMP
+1067 
-1079 FRQWAS
+1079 
-1085 WLGREALLETVS
+1085 
-1097 ENSLS
+1097 NSLHGS
-1102 LAETLRQT
+1102 CHRL
-1110 MEALAVRYGIGETE
+1110 
-1124 LTEALAV
+1124 
-1131 FMAGHSSGRTYYAD
+1131 
-1145 SSAIVREYITALNRI
+1145 
-1160 GAMPAM
+1160 
-1166 QISGEASATDSS
+1166 SATRPSHS
-1178 GQEPAQAQTT
+1178 GSGIMP
-1188 EADKSLSTTMDAHT
+1188 
-1202 SEEQVLVERLVE
+1202 V
-1214 EIEAALHLEETEKAL
+1214 
-1229 KEAAQPEYIEVPNA
+1229 
-1243 GLCLLALW
+1243 G
-1251 LPRLF
+1251 
-1256 DMLGLLETG
+1256 
-1265 ADGKKDFKDT
+1265 
-1275 DTRIRAIFVLQRL
+1275 
-1288 VTDEKREYKEQELA
+1288 
-1302 FNRILAACPFSVPLP
+1302 NRNCSGG
-1317 KTLELTDT
+1317 
-1325 ELQTVESMLAGVKSN
+1325 SCG
-1340 WNKLK
+1340 
-1345 GTSVKGFQ
+1345 
-1353 RSFIERPGKLEQRE
+1353 
-1367 DKWVLYVEERSYD
+1367 
-1380 ILLDSLPWSYRRIR
+1380 R
-1394 LPWLKKRMD
+1394 LP
-1403 VVWRD
+1403 
-1408 KEEFDF
+1408 
-1414 ENYNN
+1414 

>member
-35 TDILEEFFSRYD
+35 TDILEEFFSKYD

-79 ETLERNFVPFAAEQP
+79 ETLERNFVPFATEQP
-94 LASSDDEGTAA
+94 LASSDDEGMAA

-115 AEGKSFENLLH
+115 AEEKSFENLLH
-126 YLKQGFCF
+126 YLKHGFCF
-134 PEWAGGDFGLYE
+134 PEWAGSDFGLYE
-146 EIRHFMEKADYRE
+146 EVRHFMEKADFRE
-159 RLCAAL
+159 RLCAVL
-165 AGHPQALAR
+165 AGHSQAFAR

-196 AVPLLSL
+196 AVPLHSL

-319 AYISKVGL
+319 AYISKAGL

-378 LIETAQQGTEQHKA
+378 LIEPAQQGTEQHKA

-403 EPLTALMDRTVPFST
+403 EPLAALMDRRVPFST
-418 WLEDADI
+418 WLEDANI
-425 PLSAKRDLLE
+425 PHSAKRDLLE
-435 RLARENPESVLH
+435 RLARENPESLLH

-458 KLLASLLAGTPALTW
+458 RLLASLLTGTPALTW

-488 LMDRLDRI
+488 LMDRLDKL
-496 QPKVS
+496 QADVS
-501 WLKGTEQDKLET
+501 WLKGTKQDKLET

-529 ASDSVNGQLL
+529 ASDTVNGQLL
-539 RIAERLYK
+539 RIAESLYK
-547 EITGMEVVI
+547 EITEMEVI
-556 SADGNTVPGQL
+556 PADRNTVPGQL
-567 LDFVDVLSSAGMETD
+567 LEFVGVLSSAGMETD
-582 DGTQTYNIQDIPDK
+582 DGTQTHNIQDIPDK

-609 RELLSGNHVPEAAK
+609 QELLSGNHVPEAAK

-714 LLRWMADSKSI
+714 LLRWMADSKGI

-737 ASLLLCALDDGREIT
+737 ASLLLRALDVGREIT

-759 AALTLHN
+759 AALTMHR
-766 SHSRTGVEINVI
+766 SYSRTGAEVNVI
-778 PAFLSYIRKRTL
+778 PAFLSHIRKRTL
-790 SARWTDMDDVRAA
+790 SARRTDMDDARTA

-823 SSARKWEV
+823 TSEGKREV
-831 FWHVAAEQPGEV
+831 FRHAAAEQPGEV
-843 CRLIKENLAS
+843 CRLIRESFAS
-853 DKGTVALWGDI
+853 DKGTMALWGDI

-876 TDGTLADSL
+876 TDGALADVL
-885 ANTVQLLE
+885 ANTVRLLE
-893 ASAHESGL
+893 TSAYESGL
-901 FSGGSAG
+901 FSGESAG

-927 AGMDA
+927 AGMNA

-957 RERWKK
+957 RERWEK
-963 LEQTAVDALQN
+963 LEQTAVDALQD

-981 ITGETE
+981 IAGETE

-1001 DAEDSGYKSHD
+1001 YAEDSGYKSQD
-1012 TLSGNVEETDDAL
+1012 MLSGNVEKTNDAL

-1062 RQATV
+1062 RQAAV
-1067 TAGLDSPNAPMP
+1067 TASSDSPDASIP

-1110 MEALAVRYGIGETE
+1110 MEALAARYGIGETE

-1131 FMAGHSSGRTYYAD
+1131 FMARHSSGRTYYAD
-1145 SSAIVREYITALNRI
+1145 SSAIVREYIAALNRI

-1178 GQEPAQAQTT
+1178 GQESAQAQTT
-1188 EADKSLSTTMDAHT
+1188 EADKSLSATMDNRT
-1202 SEEQVLVERLVE
+1202 SEGQVLVEQLVE
-1214 EIEAALHLEETEKAL
+1214 EMEAALHLKETEKAL

-1265 ADGKKDFKDT
+1265 ADGKKDFRDT
-1275 DTRIRAIFVLQRL
+1275 DARIRAIFVLQRL

>member
-54 VDRLDLDLGSIPQ
+54 VDRLNLDLGSIPQ

-79 ETLERNFVPFAAEQP
+79 ETLERNFAPFATEQP
-94 LASSDDEGTAA
+94 LASSGDEGTAA
-105 GILGRNAMSL
+105 GILGRNATSL
-115 AEGKSFENLLH
+115 AEEKSFENLLH
-126 YLKQGFCF
+126 YLKHGFCF
-134 PEWAGGDFGLYE
+134 PEWAGSDFGLYE
-146 EIRHFMEKADYRE
+146 EIRHFMEKADFRE
-159 RLCAAL
+159 RLCAVL
-165 AGHPQALAR
+165 AGHPQTLAR
-174 LLLQLESHQT
+174 LLLQLESYQT
-184 GKILSGAVGASD
+184 GKILSGAVGVSD

-252 NPHVRRIMAA
+252 NPHVRCIMSA

-319 AYISKVGL
+319 AYISKAGL

-355 PDGSPESGDS
+355 PDGSPESEDS

-378 LIETAQQGTEQHKA
+378 LIEPAQQGTEQHKA

-403 EPLTALMDRTVPFST
+403 EPLAALTGRTVPFST

-425 PLSAKRDLLE
+425 PHSAKRNLLE
-435 RLARENPESVLH
+435 RLARENPESLLH

-458 KLLASLLAGTPALTW
+458 RLLASLLAGTPASTW

-496 QPKVS
+496 QTKVS
-501 WLKGTEQDKLET
+501 WLKGTGQDKLET

-529 ASDSVNGQLL
+529 ASYTVNGQLL

-567 LDFVDVLSSAGMETD
+567 LDFVDALSSAGMVTD
-582 DGTQTYNIQDIPDK
+582 DGTQTYNKDIPDK
-596 ASASENGYGISSL
+596 ASENGYGISSL

-630 FDTYRGDEARFLSA
+630 LDTYRGDEARFLSA

-650 MESVV
+650 LESVV

-665 TVMRMAADRLDTYGT
+665 TVMRMAADHITAYRTEEDSMS
-680 VADGTPVLL
+680 VLL
-689 LDWLTDNMADIAE
+689 LDRLTGNMADTAE

-714 LLRWMADSKSI
+714 LLRWMADSKGI
-725 RNTVSDNGAMDA
+725 WNTVSDNGAMNA
-737 ASLLLCALDDGREIT
+737 ASLLLHALDDGREIT

-759 AALTLHN
+759 AELTLHR
-766 SHSRTGVEINVI
+766 SHSRTGAEGNVI
-778 PAFLSYIRKRTL
+778 PAFLSYIRKRTP
-790 SARWTDMDDVRAA
+790 SARRTDRNDAWTA

-823 SSARKWEV
+823 PSARKWEV
-831 FWHVAAEQPGEV
+831 FRHIAAEQPGEV

-876 TDGTLADSL
+876 TDGALADAL
-885 ANTVQLLE
+885 ANTVRLLE
-893 ASAHESGL
+893 TSAYESGL

-957 RERWKK
+957 RERWEK
-963 LEQTAVDALQN
+963 LEQTAVDALQD
-974 GIAVMKD
+974 GITVIKD

-987 DYTGKKDT
+987 NYTGEKDT
-995 KSGTAD
+995 KSGTTD
-1001 DAEDSGYKSHD
+1001 NAEDSGYKSQD
-1012 TLSGNVEETDDAL
+1012 TFSGNEEETNDAL
-1025 LAEQLAW
+1025 LTEQLAW

-1062 RQATV
+1062 RQAAV
-1067 TAGLDSPNAPMP
+1067 TASSDSADASIP

-1085 WLGREALLETVS
+1085 WLGREALFETVS

-1110 MEALAVRYGIGETE
+1110 MEALATRYGIGEAV
-1124 LTEALAV
+1124 LTEALAA
-1131 FMAGHSSGRTYYAD
+1131 FMAGHTSGRTYYAD
-1145 SSAIVREYITALNRI
+1145 SFVIVREYITALNRI
-1160 GAMPAM
+1160 GAMPTV
-1166 QISGEASATDSS
+1166 QIGGDVPTTASSS
-1178 GQEPAQAQTT
+1178 QESAQSQTT
-1188 EADKSLSTTMDAHT
+1188 EADNSLSATMDNRT
-1202 SEEQVLVERLVE
+1202 SEGQVLVEQLVE
-1214 EIEAALHLEETEKAL
+1214 EMEAALHLKETEKAL

-1265 ADGKKDFKDT
+1265 ADGKKDFRDT
-1275 DTRIRAIFVLQRL
+1275 DARIRAIFVLQRL
-1288 VTDEKREYKEQELA
+1288 VTDERREYKEQELA

>member
-35 TDILEEFFSRYD
+35 TDILEEFFSKYD

-79 ETLERNFVPFAAEQP
+79 ETLERNFVPFATEQP
-94 LASSDDEGTAA
+94 LASSGDEGMAA

-115 AEGKSFENLLH
+115 AEEKSFENLLH
-126 YLKQGFCF
+126 YLKHGFCF
-134 PEWAGGDFGLYE
+134 PEWAGSDFGLYE
-146 EIRHFMEKADYRE
+146 EVRHFMEKADYRE
-159 RLCAAL
+159 RLCAVL

-319 AYISKVGL
+319 AYISKAGL

-378 LIETAQQGTEQHKA
+378 LIEPAQQGTEQHKA

-403 EPLTALMDRTVPFST
+403 ESLAALTGRRVPFST

-425 PLSAKRDLLE
+425 PHSAKRDLLE
-435 RLARENPESVLH
+435 RLARENPESLLH

-458 KLLASLLAGTPALTW
+458 KLLASLLAGTPALAW

-529 ASDSVNGQLL
+529 ASDTVNGQLL

-547 EITGMEVVI
+547 KITGMEVVI

-567 LDFVDVLSSAGMETD
+567 LEFVGVLSSAGMVTD

-596 ASASENGYGISSL
+596 VSENGYGISSL
-609 RELLSGNHVPEAAK
+609 QELLSGNHVPEAAK

-630 FDTYRGDEARFLSA
+630 FDTYRGDEACFLSA

-655 RILGGTMLRQ
+655 RILGGTMLRK
-665 TVMRMAADRLDTYGT
+665 TVMRMAADRTDTYE
-680 VADGTPVLL
+680 AKEDSTPVFL
-689 LDWLTDNMADIAE
+689 LDWLTDNMADIAK

-714 LLRWMADSKSI
+714 LLRWMADSKGI

-759 AALTLHN
+759 AVLTLHN
-766 SHSRTGVEINVI
+766 SHSRTDAEVNAI
-778 PAFLSYIRKRTL
+778 PAFLSYVRK
-790 SARWTDMDDVRAA
+790 WTPYAHWTNMDDALTA

-823 SSARKWEV
+823 TSARKREV
-831 FWHVAAEQPGEV
+831 FRHAAAEQPGEV
-843 CRLIKENLAS
+843 CRLIRESSAS
-853 DKGTVALWGDI
+853 DKGTMALWGDI

-876 TDGTLADSL
+876 TDGALADVL
-885 ANTVQLLE
+885 ANTVRLLE
-893 ASAHESGL
+893 TSTYESGL

-927 AGMDA
+927 AGMNA

-957 RERWKK
+957 RERWEK
-963 LEQTAVDALQN
+963 LEQTAVDALQD

-981 ITGETE
+981 IAGEAE

-1001 DAEDSGYKSHD
+1001 YAEDSGYKSQD
-1012 TLSGNVEETDDAL
+1012 TLSGNVEKTNDAL

-1062 RQATV
+1062 RQAAV
-1067 TAGLDSPNAPMP
+1067 TASSDSPDASIP

-1110 MEALAVRYGIGETE
+1110 MEALAARYGIGETE

-1131 FMAGHSSGRTYYAD
+1131 FMARHSSGRTYYAD
-1145 SSAIVREYITALNRI
+1145 SSAIVREYIAALNRI

-1178 GQEPAQAQTT
+1178 GQESAQAQTT
-1188 EADKSLSTTMDAHT
+1188 EADNSLSATMDNRT
-1202 SEEQVLVERLVE
+1202 SEGQVLVEQLVE
-1214 EIEAALHLEETEKAL
+1214 EMEAALHLKETEKAL

-1265 ADGKKDFKDT
+1265 ADGKKDFRDT
-1275 DTRIRAIFVLQRL
+1275 DARIRAIFVLQRL

>member
-35 TDILEEFFSRYD
+35 TDILEEFFSKYD

-79 ETLERNFVPFAAEQP
+79 ETLERNFVPFATEQP
-94 LASSDDEGTAA
+94 LASSGDEGTAA
-105 GILGRNAMSL
+105 GILGRNATSL
-115 AEGKSFENLLH
+115 VVEKSFENLLH
-126 YLKQGFCF
+126 YLKHGFCF
-134 PEWAGGDFGLYE
+134 PEWAGSDFGLYE
-146 EIRHFMEKADYRE
+146 EVRHFMEKADYRE
-159 RLCAAL
+159 RLCAVL

-319 AYISKVGL
+319 AYISKAGL

-378 LIETAQQGTEQHKA
+378 LIEPAQQGTEQHKA

-403 EPLTALMDRTVPFST
+403 EPLAALTGRRVPFST

-425 PLSAKRDLLE
+425 PHSAKRDLLE
-435 RLARENPESVLH
+435 RLARENPESLLH

-458 KLLASLLAGTPALTW
+458 RLLASLLAGTPALTW

-529 ASDSVNGQLL
+529 ASDSVSGQLL

-547 EITGMEVVI
+547 EITGMKVVI

-567 LDFVDVLSSAGMETD
+567 LDFVDVLSSAGMVTD
-582 DGTQTYNIQDIPDK
+582 DGTQTYNKDIPDK
-596 ASASENGYGISSL
+596 ASENGYGISSL
-609 RELLSGNHVPEAAK
+609 QELLSGNHVPEDAK

-655 RILGGTMLRQ
+655 RILGGTMLRK
-665 TVMRMAADRLDTYGT
+665 TVMRMAADRTDTYE
-680 VADGTPVLL
+680 AKEDSTPVFL
-689 LDWLTDNMADIAE
+689 LDWLTDNMADIAK

-714 LLRWMADSKSI
+714 LLRWMADSKGI

-759 AALTLHN
+759 AVLTLHN
-766 SHSRTGVEINVI
+766 SHSRTDAEVNAI
-778 PAFLSYIRKRTL
+778 PAFLSYVRK
-790 SARWTDMDDVRAA
+790 WTPYAHWTNMDDA
-803 FERSLDGT
+803 
-811 DDIGGWLRTAAY
+811 
-823 SSARKWEV
+823 
-831 FWHVAAEQPGEV
+831 
-843 CRLIKENLAS
+843 
-853 DKGTVALWGDI
+853 
-864 AEVPAL
+864 
-870 LALIRH
+870 
-876 TDGTLADSL
+876 L

-945 AVTGQED
+945 AVTGQEG

-957 RERWKK
+957 WERWKK
-963 LEQTAVDALQN
+963 LEQTAVDALQD
-974 GIAVMKD
+974 GITVIKD

-987 DYTGKKDT
+987 NYTGEKDT

-1001 DAEDSGYKSHD
+1001 HAEDSGYKSHD
-1012 TLSGNVEETDDAL
+1012 TLSGNVEKTDDAL

-1062 RQATV
+1062 RQASVTV
-1067 TAGLDSPNAPMP
+1067 GPDSPDAPIP
-1079 FRQWAS
+1079 FRQWVS

-1110 MEALAVRYGIGETE
+1110 MEALSAWYGIGETE
-1124 LTEALAV
+1124 LTEALAA
-1131 FMAGHSSGRTYYAD
+1131 FMAGHTSGRTYYAD
-1145 SSAIVREYITALNRI
+1145 SFVIVREYITALNRI
-1160 GAMPAM
+1160 GAMPTV
-1166 QISGEASATDSS
+1166 QIGGDVPTTASSS
-1178 GQEPAQAQTT
+1178 QESAQSQTT
-1188 EADKSLSTTMDAHT
+1188 EADNSLSATMDDHT

-1214 EIEAALHLEETEKAL
+1214 EIEAALHLKEAEKAL

-1265 ADGKKDFKDT
+1265 ANGKKDFRDT
-1275 DTRIRAIFVLQRL
+1275 DARIRAIFVLQRL

-1353 RSFIERPGKLEQRE
+1353 KSFIERPGKLEQRE

>member
-79 ETLERNFVPFAAEQP
+79 ETLERNFVPFATEQP
-94 LASSDDEGTAA
+94 LVSSDDEGTAV

-115 AEGKSFENLLH
+115 AEEKSFENLLH
-126 YLKQGFCF
+126 FLKHGFCF
-134 PEWAGGDFGLYE
+134 PEWAGGDFSLYE

-159 RLCAAL
+159 RLCAVL

-174 LLLQLESHQT
+174 LLLQLESHQI

-222 MLEHVPQEVVRFI
+222 MLEHIPQEVVRFI
-235 HGTRES
+235 HGARES

-252 NPHVRRIMAA
+252 NPHVRCIMAA

-295 GDKRHFRLHLNRSL
+295 GDMRHFRLHLNRSL

-319 AYISKVGL
+319 AYISKAGL

-378 LIETAQQGTEQHKA
+378 LIEPAQQGTEQHKA

-403 EPLTALMDRTVPFST
+403 EPLAALTGRTVPFST

-425 PLSAKRDLLE
+425 PHSAKRDLLE
-435 RLARENPESVLH
+435 RLARENPESLLH

-458 KLLASLLAGTPALTW
+458 RLLASLLAGTPALTW

-529 ASDSVNGQLL
+529 ASDSVSGQLL

-547 EITGMEVVI
+547 EITEMEVI
-556 SADGNTVPGQL
+556 PADGNTVPGQL
-567 LDFVDVLSSAGMETD
+567 LDFVGVLSSAGMVTD
-582 DGTQTYNIQDIPDK
+582 DGTQTYNKDIPGK
-596 ASASENGYGISSL
+596 ASENGYGISSL

-650 MESVV
+650 LESVV

-689 LDWLTDNMADIAE
+689 LDWLTDNMADTAE
-702 IFSRTETDLWIS
+702 IFSRTETDIWIS
-714 LLRWMADSKSI
+714 LLRWMADSKGI

-737 ASLLLCALDDGREIT
+737 ASLLLRALDVGREIT

-759 AALTLHN
+759 AALTLHY
-766 SHSRTGVEINVI
+766 SHSRTGAEVNVI
-778 PAFLSYIRKRTL
+778 PAFLSYVRKRTL
-790 SARWTDMDDVRAA
+790 STRITDRNDARAA
-803 FERSLDGT
+803 FERSLEGT

-823 SSARKWEV
+823 PSARKWEV
-831 FWHVAAEQPGEV
+831 FRHVAAEQPGEV

-927 AGMDA
+927 AGMDV

-945 AVTGQED
+945 AVTGQEN

-957 RERWKK
+957 WERWKK
-963 LEQTAVDALQN
+963 LEQTAVDALQD
-974 GIAVMKD
+974 GITVIKD
-981 ITGETE
+981 ITGEAE
-987 DYTGKKDT
+987 NYTGEKDT

-1001 DAEDSGYKSHD
+1001 DAEDSGYKSQD
-1012 TLSGNVEETDDAL
+1012 TFSGNEEETDDAL

-1062 RQATV
+1062 RQASVTV
-1067 TAGLDSPNAPMP
+1067 GPDSPDAPIP
-1079 FRQWAS
+1079 FCQWVS

-1110 MEALAVRYGIGETE
+1110 MEALAVRYGLGEAV
-1124 LTEALAV
+1124 LTEALAA
-1131 FMAGHSSGRTYYAD
+1131 FMAGHTSGRTYYAD
-1145 SSAIVREYITALNRI
+1145 SFVIVREYITALNRI
-1160 GAMPAM
+1160 GAMPTV
-1166 QISGEASATDSS
+1166 QIGGDVPTTASSS
-1178 GQEPAQAQTT
+1178 QESAQSQTT
-1188 EADKSLSTTMDAHT
+1188 EADNSLSATMDDHT

-1214 EIEAALHLEETEKAL
+1214 EIEAALHLKEAEKAL

-1275 DTRIRAIFVLQRL
+1275 DARIRAIFVLQRL

-1325 ELQTVESMLAGVKSN
+1325 EVQTVESMLAGVKSN

-1353 RSFIERPGKLEQRE
+1353 KSFIERPGKLEQRE

-1408 KEEFDF
+1408 KEEFNF

>member
-1 MTVIDKISFRFRMAD
+1 MAD

-79 ETLERNFVPFAAEQP
+79 ETLERNFMPFVTEQP
-94 LASSDDEGTAA
+94 LASSGDEGTAA
-105 GILGRNAMSL
+105 GILGRNVMSL
-115 AEGKSFENLLH
+115 AEEKSFENLLH

-134 PEWAGGDFGLYE
+134 PEWAGGDFSLYE
-146 EIRHFMEKADYRE
+146 EIRHFMEKANFRE
-159 RLCAAL
+159 RLCAVL

-309 LSFIHKRTYS
+309 LSFMHKRTYS
-319 AYISKVGL
+319 AYISKAGL

-365 YVWELYYMLLRLS
+365 YVWELYYILLRLS
-378 LIETAQQGTEQHKA
+378 LIEPAQQGTEQHKA

-403 EPLTALMDRTVPFST
+403 ESLAALTGRRVPFST

-425 PLSAKRDLLE
+425 PHSAKRDLLE
-435 RLARENPESVLH
+435 RLARENPESLLH

-458 KLLASLLAGTPALTW
+458 RLLASLLAGTPALTW

-496 QPKVS
+496 QTKVS

-547 EITGMEVVI
+547 EITGMKVVI
-556 SADGNTVPGQL
+556 SADGRTVPEQL
-567 LDFVDVLSSAGMETD
+567 LEFVGVLSSAGMVTD

-609 RELLSGNHVPEAAK
+609 QELLSGNHVPEAAK

-650 MESVV
+650 LESVV

-665 TVMRMAADRLDTYGT
+665 TVMRMAADHITAYRTEEDSMS
-680 VADGTPVLL
+680 VLL
-689 LDWLTDNMADIAE
+689 LDWLTGNMADTAE

-714 LLRWMADSKSI
+714 LLRWMADSKGI
-725 RNTVSDNGAMDA
+725 RNTVSDNGTMDA
-737 ASLLLCALDDGREIT
+737 ASLLLRALDDGREIT

-759 AALTLHN
+759 AEMHR
-766 SHSRTGVEINVI
+766 SYSRTGAEVNVI
-778 PAFLSYIRKRTL
+778 PAFLSYVRKRTP
-790 SARWTDMDDVRAA
+790 SAHWTDMDDARAA

-823 SSARKWEV
+823 TSARKREV
-831 FWHVAAEQPGEV
+831 FRHAAEEQPGKV
-843 CRLIKENLAS
+843 FRLIKENLAS
-853 DKGTVALWGDI
+853 DKGTMALWGDI

-876 TDGTLADSL
+876 TDGALADVL
-885 ANTVQLLE
+885 ANTVRLLE
-893 ASAHESGL
+893 TSAYESGL

-927 AGMDA
+927 AGMDV

-945 AVTGQED
+945 AVTGKES

-963 LEQTAVDALQN
+963 LEQTAVDALQD
-974 GIAVMKD
+974 GITVIKD

-987 DYTGKKDT
+987 NYTGEKDT

-1001 DAEDSGYKSHD
+1001 DAEDSGHKFHD
-1012 TLSGNVEETDDAL
+1012 TLSGNVEKTNDAL

-1048 HYARWQPELLWRLM
+1048 HYARWQPGLLWRLM
-1062 RQATV
+1062 RQAAV
-1067 TAGLDSPNAPMP
+1067 TAGPDSADAPIP
-1079 FRQWAS
+1079 FRQWTS

-1110 MEALAVRYGIGETE
+1110 MEALAARYGIGETE
-1124 LTEALAV
+1124 LTEALAA
-1131 FMAGHSSGRTYYAD
+1131 FMAGHSSDRTYYAD
-1145 SSAIVREYITALNRI
+1145 SSVIVREYITALNRI
-1160 GAMPAM
+1160 GAMPTV
-1166 QISGEASATDSS
+1166 QIGGDVPTTASS
-1178 GQEPAQAQTT
+1178 GQESAQAQTT
-1188 EADKSLSTTMDAHT
+1188 
-1202 SEEQVLVERLVE
+1202 
-1214 EIEAALHLEETEKAL
+1214 
-1229 KEAAQPEYIEVPNA
+1229 EAAQPEYIEVPNA

-1275 DTRIRAIFVLQRL
+1275 DARIRAIFVLQRL

-1353 RSFIERPGKLEQRE
+1353 KSFIERPGKLEQRE

>member
-79 ETLERNFVPFAAEQP
+79 ETLERNFVPFATKQP
-94 LASSDDEGTAA
+94 LASSDDEGTAV

-115 AEGKSFENLLH
+115 AEEKSFENLLH
-126 YLKQGFCF
+126 FLKHGFCF
-134 PEWAGGDFGLYE
+134 PEWAGGDFSLYE

-159 RLCAAL
+159 RLCAVL

-174 LLLQLESHQT
+174 LLLQLESHQI

-222 MLEHVPQEVVRFI
+222 MLEHIPQEVVRFI
-235 HGTRES
+235 HGARES

-252 NPHVRRIMAA
+252 NPHVRCIMAA

-295 GDKRHFRLHLNRSL
+295 GDMRHFRLHLNRSL

-319 AYISKVGL
+319 AYISKAGL

-378 LIETAQQGTEQHKA
+378 LIEPAQQGTEQHKA

-403 EPLTALMDRTVPFST
+403 EPLAALTGRTVPFST

-425 PLSAKRDLLE
+425 PHSAKRDLLE
-435 RLARENPESVLH
+435 RLARENPESLLH

-458 KLLASLLAGTPALTW
+458 RLLASLLAGTPALTW

-529 ASDSVNGQLL
+529 ASDSVSGQLL

-547 EITGMEVVI
+547 EITEMEVI
-556 SADGNTVPGQL
+556 PADGNTVPGQL
-567 LDFVDVLSSAGMETD
+567 LDFVGVLSSAGMVTD
-582 DGTQTYNIQDIPDK
+582 DGTQTYNKDIPGK
-596 ASASENGYGISSL
+596 ASENGYGISSL

-650 MESVV
+650 LESVV

-689 LDWLTDNMADIAE
+689 LDWLTDNMADTAE
-702 IFSRTETDLWIS
+702 IFSRTETDIWIS
-714 LLRWMADSKSI
+714 LLRWMADSKGI

-737 ASLLLCALDDGREIT
+737 ASLLLRALDVGREIT

-759 AALTLHN
+759 AALTLHY
-766 SHSRTGVEINVI
+766 SHSRTGAEVNVI
-778 PAFLSYIRKRTL
+778 PAFLSYVRKRTL
-790 SARWTDMDDVRAA
+790 STRITDRNDARAA
-803 FERSLDGT
+803 FERSLEGT

-823 SSARKWEV
+823 PSARKWEV
-831 FWHVAAEQPGEV
+831 FRHVAAEQPGEV

-927 AGMDA
+927 AGMDV

-945 AVTGQED
+945 AVTGQEN

-957 RERWKK
+957 WERWKK
-963 LEQTAVDALQN
+963 LEQTAVDALQD
-974 GIAVMKD
+974 GITVIKD
-981 ITGETE
+981 ITGEAE
-987 DYTGKKDT
+987 NYTGEKDT

-1001 DAEDSGYKSHD
+1001 DAEDSGYKSQD
-1012 TLSGNVEETDDAL
+1012 TFSGNEEETDDAL

-1062 RQATV
+1062 RQASVTV
-1067 TAGLDSPNAPMP
+1067 GPDSPDAPIP
-1079 FRQWAS
+1079 FCQWVS

-1110 MEALAVRYGIGETE
+1110 MEALAVRYGLGEAV
-1124 LTEALAV
+1124 LTEALAA
-1131 FMAGHSSGRTYYAD
+1131 FMAGHTSGRTYYAD
-1145 SSAIVREYITALNRI
+1145 SFVIVREYITALNRI
-1160 GAMPAM
+1160 GAMPTV
-1166 QISGEASATDSS
+1166 QIGGDVPTTASSS
-1178 GQEPAQAQTT
+1178 QESAQSQTT
-1188 EADKSLSTTMDAHT
+1188 EADKSLSATMDNRT
-1202 SEEQVLVERLVE
+1202 SEGQVLVEQLVE
-1214 EIEAALHLEETEKAL
+1214 EMKAAIHLEETEKAL

-1265 ADGKKDFKDT
+1265 ADGKKDFRDT
-1275 DTRIRAIFVLQRL
+1275 DARIRAIFVLQRL

-1353 RSFIERPGKLEQRE
+1353 KSFIERPGKLEQRE
-1367 DKWVLYVEERSYD
+1367 DKWVLYVEKRSYD

>member
-54 VDRLDLDLGSIPQ
+54 VDCLNLDLGSIPQ
-67 EKFYDEFPARLR
+67 EKFYDEFPSRLR
-79 ETLERNFVPFAAEQP
+79 ETLERNFVPFVTEQP
-94 LASSDDEGTAA
+94 LASSGDEGMAA

-115 AEGKSFENLLH
+115 AVEKRFENLLH
-126 YLKQGFCF
+126 YLKHGFCF
-134 PEWAGGDFGLYE
+134 PEWAGSDFGLYE

-159 RLCAAL
+159 RLCAVL

-252 NPHVRRIMAA
+252 NPHVRCIMSA

-319 AYISKVGL
+319 AYISKAGL

-378 LIETAQQGTEQHKA
+378 LIEPAQQGTEQHKA
-392 VDDGAVSGVSA
+392 VDDGAVSGVST
-403 EPLTALMDRTVPFST
+403 EPLAALTGRTVPFST

-425 PLSAKRDLLE
+425 PHSAKRDLLE
-435 RLARENPESVLH
+435 RLARENPESLLH

-458 KLLASLLAGTPALTW
+458 RLLASLLAGTPALTW

-501 WLKGTEQDKLET
+501 WLKGAEQDKLET

-529 ASDSVNGQLL
+529 ASDTVNGQLL
-539 RIAERLYK
+539 RIAESLYK
-547 EITGMEVVI
+547 EITEMEVI
-556 SADGNTVPGQL
+556 PADGNTVPGQL
-567 LDFVDVLSSAGMETD
+567 LDFVDALSSAGMVTD
-582 DGTQTYNIQDIPDK
+582 DGTQTYNKDIPGK
-596 ASASENGYGISSL
+596 ASENGYGISSL

-630 FDTYRGDEARFLSA
+630 FDTYRGDEARSLSA

-655 RILGGTMLRQ
+655 HILGGTMLRQ

-714 LLRWMADSKSI
+714 LLRWMADSKGI

-737 ASLLLCALDDGREIT
+737 ASLLLRALDVGREIT

-759 AALTLHN
+759 AELTMHR
-766 SHSRTGVEINVI
+766 SYSRTGAEVNVI
-778 PAFLSYIRKRTL
+778 PALLSYIRKRTL
-790 SARWTDMDDVRAA
+790 SARRTDMDDARTA

-823 SSARKWEV
+823 TSEGKREV
-831 FWHVAAEQPGEV
+831 FRHAAAEHPGEV
-843 CRLIKENLAS
+843 CCLIKENLAS

-927 AGMDA
+927 AGMDV

-945 AVTGQED
+945 AVTGQEN

-957 RERWKK
+957 WERWKK
-963 LEQTAVDALQN
+963 LEQTAVDALQD
-974 GIAVMKD
+974 GITVIKD
-981 ITGETE
+981 ITGEAE
-987 DYTGKKDT
+987 NYTGEKDT

-1001 DAEDSGYKSHD
+1001 DAEDSGYKSQD
-1012 TLSGNVEETDDAL
+1012 TFSGNEEETNDAL
-1025 LAEQLAW
+1025 LTEQLAW

-1041 AKSQRLR
+1041 AKSQRL
-1048 HYARWQPELLWRLM
+1048 M
-1062 RQATV
+1062 RQAAV
-1067 TAGLDSPNAPMP
+1067 TASSDSPDASIP

-1085 WLGREALLETVS
+1085 WIGREALLETVS

-1110 MEALAVRYGIGETE
+1110 MEALAARYGIGETE
-1124 LTEALAV
+1124 LTEALAA
-1131 FMAGHSSGRTYYAD
+1131 FMARHSSGRTYYAD
-1145 SSAIVREYITALNRI
+1145 SSAIVREYIAALNRI

-1178 GQEPAQAQTT
+1178 GQESAQAQTT
-1188 EADKSLSTTMDAHT
+1188 EADNSLSATMDNRT
-1202 SEEQVLVERLVE
+1202 SEGQVLVEQLVE
-1214 EIEAALHLEETEKAL
+1214 EMEAALHLKETEKAL

-1265 ADGKKDFKDT
+1265 ANGKKDFRDT
-1275 DTRIRAIFVLQRL
+1275 DARIRAIFVLQRL

>member
-47 NKGDYIE
+47 NKGDYME

-79 ETLERNFVPFAAEQP
+79 DTLERNFVPFATEQP
-94 LASSDDEGTAA
+94 LASSGDEETAV

-115 AEGKSFENLLH
+115 AVEKRFENLLH
-126 YLKQGFCF
+126 YLKHGFCF
-134 PEWAGGDFGLYE
+134 PEWAGSDFGLYE

-319 AYISKVGL
+319 AYISKAGL

-378 LIETAQQGTEQHKA
+378 LIEPAQQGTEQHKA
-392 VDDGAVSGVSA
+392 VDDGAVSGVST
-403 EPLTALMDRTVPFST
+403 EPLAALTGRRVPFST

-425 PLSAKRDLLE
+425 PHSAKRDLLE
-435 RLARENPESVLH
+435 RLARENPESLLH

-458 KLLASLLAGTPALTW
+458 RLLASLLAGTPASTW
-473 LSGSVSLLLAETVSS
+473 LFGSVSLLLAETVSS

-496 QPKVS
+496 QTKVS
-501 WLKGTEQDKLET
+501 WLKGAEQDKLET

-529 ASDSVNGQLL
+529 ASDTVNGQLL
-539 RIAERLYK
+539 RIAESLYK
-547 EITGMEVVI
+547 EITEMEVI
-556 SADGNTVPGQL
+556 PADGNTVPGQL
-567 LDFVDVLSSAGMETD
+567 LDFVDALSSAGMVTD
-582 DGTQTYNIQDIPDK
+582 DGTQTYNKDIPDK
-596 ASASENGYGISSL
+596 ASENGYGISSL
-609 RELLSGNHVPEAAK
+609 QELLSGNHVPEAAK

-655 RILGGTMLRQ
+655 CILGDTMLRQ
-665 TVMRMAADRLDTYGT
+665 TVMRMAADRTDTYE
-680 VADGTPVLL
+680 AKEDSTPVFL
-689 LDWLTDNMADIAE
+689 LDWLTDNMADIAK

-714 LLRWMADSKSI
+714 LLRWMADSKGI

-737 ASLLLCALDDGREIT
+737 ASLLLRALDVGREIT

-766 SHSRTGVEINVI
+766 SHSRTGAEVNVI
-778 PAFLSYIRKRTL
+778 PAFLSYVRKRTP
-790 SARWTDMDDVRAA
+790 SAHWTDMDDARAA

-823 SSARKWEV
+823 TSARKREV
-831 FWHVAAEQPGEV
+831 FRHATAEQPGEV
-843 CRLIKENLAS
+843 CCLIKENLAS
-853 DKGTVALWGDI
+853 DKGTMALWGDI

-876 TDGTLADSL
+876 TDGALADAL
-885 ANTVQLLE
+885 ANTVRLLE
-893 ASAHESGL
+893 TSAHESGL

-927 AGMDA
+927 AGMDV

-957 RERWKK
+957 RERWEK
-963 LEQTAVDALQN
+963 LEQTAVDALQD
-974 GIAVMKD
+974 GITLIKD
-981 ITGETE
+981 ITGEAE
-987 DYTGKKDT
+987 NYTGEKDT

-1001 DAEDSGYKSHD
+1001 DADDSGYKSHD
-1012 TLSGNVEETDDAL
+1012 TFSGNEEETNDAL
-1025 LAEQLAW
+1025 LTEQLAW

-1048 HYARWQPELLWRLM
+1048 HYARWQPEMFWRLM
-1062 RQATV
+1062 RQAAV

-1110 MEALAVRYGIGETE
+1110 MEALSAWYGIGETE
-1124 LTEALAV
+1124 LTEALAA
-1131 FMAGHSSGRTYYAD
+1131 FMAGHFSERTYYAD
-1145 SSAIVREYITALNRI
+1145 SSVIVREYITALNRI
-1160 GAMPAM
+1160 GAMPTV
-1166 QISGEASATDSS
+1166 QIGGDVPTTASS
-1178 GQEPAQAQTT
+1178 GQESAQAQTT
-1188 EADKSLSTTMDAHT
+1188 GSDNSLSVTMNDHT
-1202 SEEQVLVERLVE
+1202 LEKQVLVEQLVE
-1214 EIEAALHLEETEKAL
+1214 EMETALHLKETEKAL
-1229 KEAAQPEYIEVPNA
+1229 KEVAQPEYIEVPNA

-1275 DTRIRAIFVLQRL
+1275 DARIRAIFVLQRL

-1353 RSFIERPGKLEQRE
+1353 KSFIERPGKLEQRE
-1367 DKWVLYVEERSYD
+1367 DKWVLYVEKRSYD

-1414 ENYNN
+1414 ENYNK

>member
-35 TDILEEFFSRYD
+35 TDILEEFFSKYD

-79 ETLERNFVPFAAEQP
+79 ETLERNFVPFATEQP
-94 LASSDDEGTAA
+94 LASSDDEGMAA

-115 AEGKSFENLLH
+115 AEEKSFENLLH
-126 YLKQGFCF
+126 YLKHGFCF
-134 PEWAGGDFGLYE
+134 PEWAGSDFGLYE
-146 EIRHFMEKADYRE
+146 EVRHFMEKADFRE
-159 RLCAAL
+159 RLCAVL
-165 AGHPQALAR
+165 AGHSQAFAR

-196 AVPLLSL
+196 AVPLHSL

-319 AYISKVGL
+319 AYISKAGL

-378 LIETAQQGTEQHKA
+378 LIEPAQQGTEQHKA

-403 EPLTALMDRTVPFST
+403 EPLAALMDRRVPFST
-418 WLEDADI
+418 WLEDANI
-425 PLSAKRDLLE
+425 PHSAKRDLLE
-435 RLARENPESVLH
+435 RLARENPESLLH

-458 KLLASLLAGTPALTW
+458 RLLASLLTGTPALTW

-488 LMDRLDRI
+488 LMDRLDKL
-496 QPKVS
+496 QADVS
-501 WLKGTEQDKLET
+501 WLKGTKQDKLET

-529 ASDSVNGQLL
+529 ASDTVNGQLL
-539 RIAERLYK
+539 RIAESLYK
-547 EITGMEVVI
+547 EITEMEVI
-556 SADGNTVPGQL
+556 PADRNTVPGQL
-567 LDFVDVLSSAGMETD
+567 LEFVGVLSSAGMETD
-582 DGTQTYNIQDIPDK
+582 DGTQTHNIQDIPDK

-609 RELLSGNHVPEAAK
+609 QELLSGNHVPEAAK

-714 LLRWMADSKSI
+714 LLRWMADSKGI

-737 ASLLLCALDDGREIT
+737 ASLLLRALDVGREIT

-759 AALTLHN
+759 AALTMHR
-766 SHSRTGVEINVI
+766 SYSRTGAEVNVI
-778 PAFLSYIRKRTL
+778 PAFLSHIRKRTL
-790 SARWTDMDDVRAA
+790 SARRTDMDDARTA

-823 SSARKWEV
+823 TSEGKREV
-831 FWHVAAEQPGEV
+831 FRHAAAEQPGEV
-843 CRLIKENLAS
+843 CRLIRESFAS
-853 DKGTVALWGDI
+853 DKGTMALWGDI

-876 TDGTLADSL
+876 TDGALADVL
-885 ANTVQLLE
+885 ANTVRLLE
-893 ASAHESGL
+893 TSAYESGL
-901 FSGGSAG
+901 FSGESAG

-927 AGMDA
+927 AGMNA

-957 RERWKK
+957 RERWEK
-963 LEQTAVDALQN
+963 LEQTAVDALQD
-974 GIAVMKD
+974 GITVIKD

-987 DYTGKKDT
+987 NYTGEKDT

-1001 DAEDSGYKSHD
+1001 YAEDSGYKSQD

-1062 RQATV
+1062 RQAAV
-1067 TAGLDSPNAPMP
+1067 TASSDSPDASIP

-1110 MEALAVRYGIGETE
+1110 MEALAARYGIGETE

-1131 FMAGHSSGRTYYAD
+1131 FMARHSSGRTYYAD
-1145 SSAIVREYITALNRI
+1145 SSAIVREYIAALNRI

-1178 GQEPAQAQTT
+1178 GQESAQAQTT
-1188 EADKSLSTTMDAHT
+1188 EADKSLSATMDNRT
-1202 SEEQVLVERLVE
+1202 SEGQVLVEQLVE
-1214 EIEAALHLEETEKAL
+1214 EMEAALHLKETEKAL

-1265 ADGKKDFKDT
+1265 ADGKKDFRDT
-1275 DTRIRAIFVLQRL
+1275 DARIRAIFVLQRL

>member
-35 TDILEEFFSRYD
+35 TDILEEFFSKYD

-79 ETLERNFVPFAAEQP
+79 ETLERNFVPFATEQP
-94 LASSDDEGTAA
+94 LASSGDEGTAA
-105 GILGRNAMSL
+105 GILGRNATSL
-115 AEGKSFENLLH
+115 VVEKSFENLLH
-126 YLKQGFCF
+126 YLKHGFCF
-134 PEWAGGDFGLYE
+134 PEWAGSDFGLYE
-146 EIRHFMEKADYRE
+146 EVRHFMEKADYRE
-159 RLCAAL
+159 RLCAVL

-262 ETEHHAEVG
+262 ETEHHAEIG

-319 AYISKVGL
+319 AYISKAGL

-378 LIETAQQGTEQHKA
+378 LIEPAQQGTEQHKA

-403 EPLTALMDRTVPFST
+403 ESLAALTGRRVPFST

-425 PLSAKRDLLE
+425 PHSAKRDLLE
-435 RLARENPESVLH
+435 RLARENPESLLH

-458 KLLASLLAGTPALTW
+458 RLLASLLAGTPALTW

-529 ASDSVNGQLL
+529 ASDSVSGQLL

-547 EITGMEVVI
+547 EITGMKVVI

-567 LDFVDVLSSAGMETD
+567 LDFVDVLSSAGMVTD
-582 DGTQTYNIQDIPDK
+582 DGTQTYNKDIPDK
-596 ASASENGYGISSL
+596 ASENGYGISSL
-609 RELLSGNHVPEAAK
+609 QELLSGNHVPEDAK

-655 RILGGTMLRQ
+655 RILGGTMLRK
-665 TVMRMAADRLDTYGT
+665 TVMRMAADRTDTYE
-680 VADGTPVLL
+680 AKEDSTPVFL
-689 LDWLTDNMADIAE
+689 LDWLTDNMADIAK

-714 LLRWMADSKSI
+714 LLRWMADSKGI

-759 AALTLHN
+759 AVLTLHN
-766 SHSRTGVEINVI
+766 SHSRTDAEVNAI
-778 PAFLSYIRKRTL
+778 PAFLSYVRK
-790 SARWTDMDDVRAA
+790 WTPYAHWTNMDDA
-803 FERSLDGT
+803 
-811 DDIGGWLRTAAY
+811 
-823 SSARKWEV
+823 
-831 FWHVAAEQPGEV
+831 
-843 CRLIKENLAS
+843 
-853 DKGTVALWGDI
+853 
-864 AEVPAL
+864 
-870 LALIRH
+870 
-876 TDGTLADSL
+876 L

-945 AVTGQED
+945 AVTGQEG

-957 RERWKK
+957 WERWKK
-963 LEQTAVDALQN
+963 LEQTAVDALQD
-974 GIAVMKD
+974 GITVIKD

-987 DYTGKKDT
+987 NYTGEKDT

-1001 DAEDSGYKSHD
+1001 HAEDSGYKSHD
-1012 TLSGNVEETDDAL
+1012 TLSGNVEKTDDAL

-1062 RQATV
+1062 RQASVTV
-1067 TAGLDSPNAPMP
+1067 GPDSPDAPIP
-1079 FRQWAS
+1079 FRQWVS

-1110 MEALAVRYGIGETE
+1110 MEAL
-1124 LTEALAV
+1124 
-1131 FMAGHSSGRTYYAD
+1131 SGR
-1145 SSAIVREYITALNRI
+1145 SSE
-1160 GAMPAM
+1160 
-1166 QISGEASATDSS
+1166 
-1178 GQEPAQAQTT
+1178 
-1188 EADKSLSTTMDAHT
+1188 
-1202 SEEQVLVERLVE
+1202 
-1214 EIEAALHLEETEKAL
+1214 
-1229 KEAAQPEYIEVPNA
+1229 
-1243 GLCLLALW
+1243 
-1251 LPRLF
+1251 
-1256 DMLGLLETG
+1256 
-1265 ADGKKDFKDT
+1265 
-1275 DTRIRAIFVLQRL
+1275 
-1288 VTDEKREYKEQELA
+1288 
-1302 FNRILAACPFSVPLP
+1302 
-1317 KTLELTDT
+1317 
-1325 ELQTVESMLAGVKSN
+1325 
-1340 WNKLK
+1340 
-1345 GTSVKGFQ
+1345 
-1353 RSFIERPGKLEQRE
+1353 
-1367 DKWVLYVEERSYD
+1367 
-1380 ILLDSLPWSYRRIR
+1380 
-1394 LPWLKKRMD
+1394 
-1403 VVWRD
+1403 
-1408 KEEFDF
+1408 
-1414 ENYNN
+1414 

>member
-54 VDRLDLDLGSIPQ
+54 VDCLNLDLGSIPQ
-67 EKFYDEFPARLR
+67 EKFYDEFPSRLR
-79 ETLERNFVPFAAEQP
+79 ETLERNFVPFVTEQP
-94 LASSDDEGTAA
+94 LASSGDEGTAA
-105 GILGRNAMSL
+105 GILGQNAMSL
-115 AEGKSFENLLH
+115 AVEKRFENLLH
-126 YLKQGFCF
+126 YLKHGFCF
-134 PEWAGGDFGLYE
+134 PEWAGSDFGLYE

-159 RLCAAL
+159 RLCAVL

-252 NPHVRRIMAA
+252 NPHVRCIMSA

-319 AYISKVGL
+319 AYISKAGL

-378 LIETAQQGTEQHKA
+378 LIEPAQQGTEQHKA
-392 VDDGAVSGVSA
+392 VDDGAVSGVST
-403 EPLTALMDRTVPFST
+403 EPLAALTGRTVPFST

-425 PLSAKRDLLE
+425 PHSAKRDLLE
-435 RLARENPESVLH
+435 RLARENPESLLH

-458 KLLASLLAGTPALTW
+458 RLLASLLAGTPALTW

-501 WLKGTEQDKLET
+501 WLKGAEQDKLET

-529 ASDSVNGQLL
+529 ASDTVNGQLL
-539 RIAERLYK
+539 RIAESLYK
-547 EITGMEVVI
+547 EITEMEVI
-556 SADGNTVPGQL
+556 PADRNTVPGQL
-567 LDFVDVLSSAGMETD
+567 LEFVDVLSSAGMETD
-582 DGTQTYNIQDIPDK
+582 DGTQTYNKDIPGK
-596 ASASENGYGISSL
+596 ASENGYGISSL

-630 FDTYRGDEARFLSA
+630 FDTYRGDEARSLSA

-655 RILGGTMLRQ
+655 HILGGTMLRQ

-714 LLRWMADSKSI
+714 LLRWMADSKGI

-737 ASLLLCALDDGREIT
+737 ASLLLRALDVGREIT

-759 AALTLHN
+759 AVLTLHN
-766 SHSRTGVEINVI
+766 SHSRTDAEVNAI
-778 PAFLSYIRKRTL
+778 PAFLSYVRK
-790 SARWTDMDDVRAA
+790 WTPYAHWTNMDDA
-803 FERSLDGT
+803 
-811 DDIGGWLRTAAY
+811 
-823 SSARKWEV
+823 
-831 FWHVAAEQPGEV
+831 
-843 CRLIKENLAS
+843 
-853 DKGTVALWGDI
+853 
-864 AEVPAL
+864 
-870 LALIRH
+870 
-876 TDGTLADSL
+876 L

-957 RERWKK
+957 RERWEK
-963 LEQTAVDALQN
+963 LEQTAVDALQD
-974 GIAVMKD
+974 GITVIKD

-987 DYTGKKDT
+987 NYTGEKDT

-1001 DAEDSGYKSHD
+1001 YAEDSGYKSQD

-1048 HYARWQPELLWRLM
+1048 HYARWQPGLLWRLI
-1062 RQATV
+1062 RQAAV
-1067 TAGLDSPNAPMP
+1067 SASSDSPDASIP

-1145 SSAIVREYITALNRI
+1145 SSAIVREYIAALNRI

-1178 GQEPAQAQTT
+1178 GQESAQAQTT
-1188 EADKSLSTTMDAHT
+1188 EADKSLSATMDNRT
-1202 SEEQVLVERLVE
+1202 SEGQVLVEQLVE
-1214 EIEAALHLEETEKAL
+1214 EMEAALHLKETEKAL

-1275 DTRIRAIFVLQRL
+1275 DARIRAIFVLQRL
-1288 VTDEKREYKEQELA
+1288 VTDERREYKEQELA

-1325 ELQTVESMLAGVKSN
+1325 EVQTVESMIAGVKSN
-1340 WNKLK
+1340 WDKLK

-1353 RSFIERPGKLEQRE
+1353 KSFIERPGKLEQRE

-1394 LPWLKKRMD
+1394 LPWLKKKIN
-1403 VVWRD
+1403 VIWRD

>member
-79 ETLERNFVPFAAEQP
+79 ETLERNFVPFATEQP
-94 LASSDDEGTAA
+94 LASSDDEGTNA
-105 GILGRNAMSL
+105 GILGRNATSL
-115 AEGKSFENLLH
+115 ADEKRFENLLH
-126 YLKQGFCF
+126 YLKHGFCF

-146 EIRHFMEKADYRE
+146 EIRHFMEKADFRE
-159 RLCAAL
+159 RLCAVL

-208 FPAGQRERQRMLAL
+208 FPAGQQERQRMLAL

-252 NPHVRRIMAA
+252 NPHVRCIMAA
-262 ETEHHAEVG
+262 ETEHHAEIG

-295 GDKRHFRLHLNRSL
+295 GDKRHFRLHLNCSL

-319 AYISKVGL
+319 AYISKAGL

-378 LIETAQQGTEQHKA
+378 LIEPAQQGTEQHKA

-403 EPLTALMDRTVPFST
+403 EQIAALMDRTVPFST

-425 PLSAKRDLLE
+425 PHSAKRDLLE
-435 RLARENPESVLH
+435 RLARENPESLLH
-447 WIKGRP
+447 WIKDRP

-458 KLLASLLAGTPALTW
+458 RLLVSLLAGTPALTW

-496 QPKVS
+496 QTNVS

-529 ASDSVNGQLL
+529 ASDTVNGQLL
-539 RIAERLYK
+539 RIAECLYK
-547 EITGMEVVI
+547 EITEMEVI
-556 SADGNTVPGQL
+556 PAGGNTVPGQL
-567 LDFVDVLSSAGMETD
+567 LEFVGVLSSAGMVTD
-582 DGTQTYNIQDIPDK
+582 DGTQTYNIQDIPGK
-596 ASASENGYGISSL
+596 VSENGYGISSL
-609 RELLSGNHVPEAAK
+609 RELLSGNYVPEATK

-630 FDTYRGDEARFLSA
+630 FDTYRDDEARFLSA

-665 TVMRMAADRLDTYGT
+665 TVMRMAADHITAYRTEEDSMS
-680 VADGTPVLL
+680 VLL
-689 LDWLTDNMADIAE
+689 LDWLTGNMADTAE

-714 LLRWMADSKSI
+714 LLRWMADSKGI

-737 ASLLLCALDDGREIT
+737 ASLLLRALDVGREIT

-759 AALTLHN
+759 AALTMHR
-766 SHSRTGVEINVI
+766 SYSRTGAEVNVI
-778 PAFLSYIRKRTL
+778 PAFLSHVRKRTL
-790 SARWTDMDDVRAA
+790 SARRTDRNDARIA

-823 SSARKWEV
+823 TSEGKREV
-831 FWHVAAEQPGEV
+831 FRHAAAEQPGEV

-853 DKGTVALWGDI
+853 DKGTVALWDDI

-870 LALIRH
+870 LALARH
-876 TDGTLADSL
+876 TDGALADAL
-885 ANTVQLLE
+885 ANTVRLLE
-893 ASAHESGL
+893 TSAHESGL

-927 AGMDA
+927 AGMDV

-957 RERWKK
+957 RERWEK
-963 LEQTAVDALQN
+963 LEQTTVDALQD
-974 GIAVMKD
+974 GITVIKD
-981 ITGETE
+981 ISGETE
-987 DYTGKKDT
+987 NYTDKKDME
-995 KSGTAD
+995 SGTAD

-1048 HYARWQPELLWRLM
+1048 QYARWQPEMLWRLM
-1062 RQATV
+1062 WQAAV
-1067 TAGLDSPNAPMP
+1067 TAGPDSADTPIP
-1079 FRQWAS
+1079 FRQWAF

-1110 MEALAVRYGIGETE
+1110 MEALAARYGIGETE
-1124 LTEALAV
+1124 LTEALAA
-1131 FMAGHSSGRTYYAD
+1131 FMAGHSSDRTYYAD
-1145 SSAIVREYITALNRI
+1145 SSAIVREYIAALNRI
-1160 GAMPAM
+1160 GAMPTV
-1166 QISGEASATDSS
+1166 QIGGDVPTTASS
-1178 GQEPAQAQTT
+1178 GQESAQAQTT
-1188 EADKSLSTTMDAHT
+1188 GSDNSLSVTMNDHT
-1202 SEEQVLVERLVE
+1202 LEKQVLVEQLVE
-1214 EIEAALHLEETEKAL
+1214 EMETALHLKETEKAL
-1229 KEAAQPEYIEVPNA
+1229 KEVAQPEYIEVPNA

-1275 DTRIRAIFVLQRL
+1275 DARIRAIFVLQRL
-1288 VTDEKREYKEQELA
+1288 VTDERREYKEQELA

-1353 RSFIERPGKLEQRE
+1353 KSFIERPGKLEQRE

-1394 LPWLKKRMD
+1394 LPWLKKKIN
-1403 VVWRD
+1403 VIWRD

>member
-79 ETLERNFVPFAAEQP
+79 ETLERNFVPFATEQP
-94 LASSDDEGTAA
+94 LASSDDEGTNA
-105 GILGRNAMSL
+105 GILGRNATSL
-115 AEGKSFENLLH
+115 ADEKRFENLLH
-126 YLKQGFCF
+126 YLKHGFCF

-146 EIRHFMEKADYRE
+146 EIRHFMEKADFRE
-159 RLCAAL
+159 RLCAVL

-252 NPHVRRIMAA
+252 NPHVWCIMAA

-319 AYISKVGL
+319 AYISKAGL

-378 LIETAQQGTEQHKA
+378 LIEPAQQGTEQHKA

-403 EPLTALMDRTVPFST
+403 EPLAALTGRTLPFST

-425 PLSAKRDLLE
+425 PHSAKKDLLE
-435 RLARENPESVLH
+435 RLARENPESLLH

-458 KLLASLLAGTPALTW
+458 RLLASLLAGTPALTW
-473 LSGSVSLLLAETVSS
+473 LSGSISLLLAETVSS

-496 QPKVS
+496 QTNVS
-501 WLKGTEQDKLET
+501 RLKGTEQDKLET

-529 ASDSVNGQLL
+529 VSDTINGQLL
-539 RIAERLYK
+539 WIAESLYK
-547 EITGMEVVI
+547 EITEMEVI
-556 SADGNTVPGQL
+556 PAGGNTVPEQL
-567 LDFVDVLSSAGMETD
+567 LDFVDALSSAGMVTD
-582 DGTQTYNIQDIPDK
+582 DGTQTYNKDIPDK
-596 ASASENGYGISSL
+596 ASENGYGISSL

-630 FDTYRGDEARFLSA
+630 FDTYRGDKARFLSA

-650 MESVV
+650 LESVV

-665 TVMRMAADRLDTYGT
+665 TVMRMAADHITAYRTEEDSMS
-680 VADGTPVLL
+680 VLL
-689 LDWLTDNMADIAE
+689 LDWLTGNMADTAE

-714 LLRWMADSKSI
+714 LLRWMADSKGI
-725 RNTVSDNGAMDA
+725 WNTVSDNGAMNA
-737 ASLLLCALDDGREIT
+737 ASLLLHALDDGREIT

-759 AALTLHN
+759 AELTLHR
-766 SHSRTGVEINVI
+766 SHSRTGAEGNVI
-778 PAFLSYIRKRTL
+778 PAFLSYIRKRTP
-790 SARWTDMDDVRAA
+790 SARRTDRNDAWTA

-823 SSARKWEV
+823 PSARKWEV
-831 FWHVAAEQPGEV
+831 FRHIAAEQPGEV

-876 TDGTLADSL
+876 TDGALADAL
-885 ANTVQLLE
+885 ANTVRLLE
-893 ASAHESGL
+893 TSAYESGL

-952 YPETD
+952 YPETG
-957 RERWKK
+957 RERWEK
-963 LEQTAVDALQN
+963 LEQTAVDALQD
-974 GIAVMKD
+974 GITVIKY
-981 ITGETE
+981 IIGETE
-987 DYTGKKDT
+987 NYTGEKDT

-1001 DAEDSGYKSHD
+1001 HAEDSGYKSQD
-1012 TLSGNVEETDDAL
+1012 TFSGNEEETDDAL
-1025 LAEQLAW
+1025 LTEQLAW

-1062 RQATV
+1062 RQAAV
-1067 TAGLDSPNAPMP
+1067 TASSDSADASIP

-1110 MEALAVRYGIGETE
+1110 MEALAVRYGLGEAV
-1124 LTEALAV
+1124 LTEALAA
-1131 FMAGHSSGRTYYAD
+1131 FMAGHTSGRTYYAD
-1145 SSAIVREYITALNRI
+1145 SFVIVREYITALNRI
-1160 GAMPAM
+1160 GAMSAM

-1178 GQEPAQAQTT
+1178 GQESAQAQTT
-1188 EADKSLSTTMDAHT
+1188 EADKSLSATMDNRT
-1202 SEEQVLVERLVE
+1202 SEGQVLVEQLVE
-1214 EIEAALHLEETEKAL
+1214 EMEAALHLKETEKAL

-1265 ADGKKDFKDT
+1265 ADGKKDFRDT
-1275 DTRIRAIFVLQRL
+1275 DARIRAIFVLQRL

>member
-35 TDILEEFFSRYD
+35 TDILEEFFSKYD

-79 ETLERNFVPFAAEQP
+79 ETLERNFVPFATEQP
-94 LASSDDEGTAA
+94 LASSGDEGTAA
-105 GILGRNAMSL
+105 GILGRNATSL
-115 AEGKSFENLLH
+115 VVEKRFENLLH
-126 YLKQGFCF
+126 YLKHGFCF
-134 PEWAGGDFGLYE
+134 PEWAGDDFSLYE
-146 EIRHFMEKADYRE
+146 EIWHFMEKADYRE

-174 LLLQLESHQT
+174 LLQLESHQT

-208 FPAGQRERQRMLAL
+208 FLAGQRERQRMIAL

-252 NPHVRRIMAA
+252 NPHVRYIMSA

-319 AYISKVGL
+319 AYISKAGL

-378 LIETAQQGTEQHKA
+378 LIEPAQQGTEQHKA

-403 EPLTALMDRTVPFST
+403 ESLAALTGRRVPFST

-425 PLSAKRDLLE
+425 PHSAKRDLLE
-435 RLARENPESVLH
+435 RLARENPESLLH

-458 KLLASLLAGTPALTW
+458 RLLASLLAGTPALTW

-496 QPKVS
+496 QTKVS

-547 EITGMEVVI
+547 EITGMKVVI

-567 LDFVDVLSSAGMETD
+567 LDFVDVLSSAEMVTD
-582 DGTQTYNIQDIPDK
+582 DGTQTYNKDIPDK
-596 ASASENGYGISSL
+596 ASENGYGISSL
-609 RELLSGNHVPEAAK
+609 QELLSGNHVPEDAK

-650 MESVV
+650 MESVI

-665 TVMRMAADRLDTYGT
+665 TVMRMAADHITAYRTEEDSMS
-680 VADGTPVLL
+680 VLL
-689 LDWLTDNMADIAE
+689 LNWLTGNMADIAE

-714 LLRWMADSKSI
+714 LLRWMADSKGI

-737 ASLLLCALDDGREIT
+737 ASLLLRALDDGREIT

-759 AALTLHN
+759 AALTLHY
-766 SHSRTGVEINVI
+766 SHSRTGAEVNVI
-778 PAFLSYIRKRTL
+778 SAFLSYIRKRTL
-790 SARWTDMDDVRAA
+790 SARRTDMDDARTA

-823 SSARKWEV
+823 TSEGKREV
-831 FWHVAAEQPGEV
+831 FRHAAAEHPGEV
-843 CRLIKENLAS
+843 CCLIKENLAS
-853 DKGTVALWGDI
+853 DKGTMALWGDI

-876 TDGTLADSL
+876 TDGALADAL
-885 ANTVQLLE
+885 ANTVRLLE
-893 ASAHESGL
+893 TSAYESGL

-927 AGMDA
+927 AGMDV

-957 RERWKK
+957 WERWKK
-963 LEQTAVDALQN
+963 LEQTAVDALQD
-974 GIAVMKD
+974 GITLIKD
-981 ITGETE
+981 ITGEAE
-987 DYTGKKDT
+987 NYTGEKDT

-1001 DAEDSGYKSHD
+1001 DADDSGYKSHD
-1012 TLSGNVEETDDAL
+1012 TFSGNEEETNDAL
-1025 LAEQLAW
+1025 LTEQLAW

-1048 HYARWQPELLWRLM
+1048 HYARWQPEMFWRLM
-1062 RQATV
+1062 RQAAV

-1110 MEALAVRYGIGETE
+1110 MEALAARYGIGETE
-1124 LTEALAV
+1124 LTEALTV
-1131 FMAGHSSGRTYYAD
+1131 FMARHSSGRTYYAD
-1145 SSAIVREYITALNRI
+1145 SSAIVREYIAALNRI

-1178 GQEPAQAQTT
+1178 GQESAQAQTT
-1188 EADKSLSTTMDAHT
+1188 EADNSLSATMDNRT
-1202 SEEQVLVERLVE
+1202 SEGQVLVEQLVE
-1214 EIEAALHLEETEKAL
+1214 EMEAALHLKETEKAL

-1265 ADGKKDFKDT
+1265 ANGKKDFRDT
-1275 DTRIRAIFVLQRL
+1275 DARIRAIFVLQRL

>member
-35 TDILEEFFSRYD
+35 TDILEEFFSKYD

-79 ETLERNFVPFAAEQP
+79 ETLERNFVPFATEQP
-94 LASSDDEGTAA
+94 LASSGDEGTAA
-105 GILGRNAMSL
+105 GILGRNATSL
-115 AEGKSFENLLH
+115 VVEKSFENLLH
-126 YLKQGFCF
+126 YLKHGFCF
-134 PEWAGGDFGLYE
+134 PEWAGSDFGLYE
-146 EIRHFMEKADYRE
+146 EVRHFMEKADFRE
-159 RLCAAL
+159 RLCAVL
-165 AGHPQALAR
+165 AGHSQAFAR

-262 ETEHHAEVG
+262 ETEHHAEIG

-319 AYISKVGL
+319 AYISKAGL

-378 LIETAQQGTEQHKA
+378 LIEPAQQGTEQHKA

-403 EPLTALMDRTVPFST
+403 ESLAALTGRRVPFST

-425 PLSAKRDLLE
+425 PHSAKRDLLE
-435 RLARENPESVLH
+435 RLARENPESLLH

-458 KLLASLLAGTPALTW
+458 RLLASLLAGTPALTW

-529 ASDSVNGQLL
+529 ASDSVSGQLL

-547 EITGMEVVI
+547 EITGMKVVI

-567 LDFVDVLSSAGMETD
+567 LDFVDVLSSAGMVTD
-582 DGTQTYNIQDIPDK
+582 DGTQTYNKDIPDK
-596 ASASENGYGISSL
+596 ASENGYGISSL
-609 RELLSGNHVPEAAK
+609 QELLSGNHVPEDAK

-655 RILGGTMLRQ
+655 RILGGTMLRK
-665 TVMRMAADRLDTYGT
+665 TVMRMAADRTDTYE
-680 VADGTPVLL
+680 AKEDSTPVFL
-689 LDWLTDNMADIAE
+689 LDWLTDNMADIAK

-714 LLRWMADSKSI
+714 LLRWMADSKGI

-759 AALTLHN
+759 AVLTLHN
-766 SHSRTGVEINVI
+766 SHSRTDAEVNAI
-778 PAFLSYIRKRTL
+778 PAFLSYVRK
-790 SARWTDMDDVRAA
+790 WTPYAHWTNMDDA
-803 FERSLDGT
+803 
-811 DDIGGWLRTAAY
+811 
-823 SSARKWEV
+823 
-831 FWHVAAEQPGEV
+831 
-843 CRLIKENLAS
+843 
-853 DKGTVALWGDI
+853 
-864 AEVPAL
+864 
-870 LALIRH
+870 
-876 TDGTLADSL
+876 L

-927 AGMDA
+927 AGMDV

-957 RERWKK
+957 WERWKK
-963 LEQTAVDALQN
+963 LEQTAVDALQD
-974 GIAVMKD
+974 GITVIKD

-987 DYTGKKDT
+987 NYTGEKDT

-1001 DAEDSGYKSHD
+1001 HAEDSGYKSHD
-1012 TLSGNVEETDDAL
+1012 TLSGNVEKTDDAL

-1062 RQATV
+1062 RQASVTV
-1067 TAGLDSPNAPMP
+1067 GPDSPDAPIP
-1079 FRQWAS
+1079 FRQWVS

-1110 MEALAVRYGIGETE
+1110 MEALSAWYGIGETE
-1124 LTEALAV
+1124 LTEALAA
-1131 FMAGHSSGRTYYAD
+1131 FMAGHTSGRTYYAD
-1145 SSAIVREYITALNRI
+1145 SFVIVREYITALNRI
-1160 GAMPAM
+1160 GAMPTV
-1166 QISGEASATDSS
+1166 QIGGDVPTTASSS
-1178 GQEPAQAQTT
+1178 QESAQSQTT
-1188 EADKSLSTTMDAHT
+1188 EADNSLSATMDDHT

-1214 EIEAALHLEETEKAL
+1214 EIEAALHLKEAEKAL

-1265 ADGKKDFKDT
+1265 ANGKKDFRDT
-1275 DTRIRAIFVLQRL
+1275 DARIRAIFVLQRL

-1353 RSFIERPGKLEQRE
+1353 KSFIERPGKLEQRE